1 MKLGKAIAAAVG
13 TAAAVG
19 AAVYAKRRLD
29 ETQTPLKK
37 QRSVTVW
44 KSGGK
49 VQHKEVIRKPVS
61 EREQTDILKSRIDKA
76 TRQYEELAD
85 RNNDTESEPAD
96 NTENEQKIAPVNFT
110 FVQSEE
116 DGNTGV
122 SFDRV
127 FDHFNRLEKPIDE
140 ESKTVDNADNNIVDT
155 ITANQTAAAES
166 VDETKADAATYD
178 EYEAAAISA
187 VMTMQE
193 EQESEAEQMKL
204 EKGIMTPDPIASA
217 VRELADIQPVTDGAN
232 DVSVERMSVDESI
245 FDLSASEP
253 VEEAVK
259 ELEEITEQAEEQP
272 EIVEETAESSST
284 LEEEFAQA
292 TAENVTV
299 SEPVEEAVKAF
310 EEMSEQAEEQPEI
323 AEETAETA
331 ESTSALEE
339 EFAQAMTEN
348 APVSEPVEEAVKAF
362 EEMSEQAEEQSEIAE
377 ETAESASTL
386 EEEFAQAMAENI
398 PVNEPVE
405 ETVKAFEEITE
416 QAEEQPE
423 IAVETAESA
432 STLEEEFAQAMTE
445 NAPVSEPVEEAVKE
459 LEEIAEQ
466 AEEQSEIAEETAES
480 ASTLEEEFAQAMA
493 ENAPVSEPV
502 EEAVKAFEE
511 MSEQAEEQPEIAEET
526 AESASTLEEEFA
538 QAMAENITV
547 SEPVEEAVK
556 AFEEMSEQAEEQPE
570 IAEETAESASTL
582 EEEFAQAMAENA
594 PVSEPVEEAVKE
606 FEEITEQAEKQPEIA
621 VETAESAST
630 LEEEFAQAMAEN
642 APVSEPVEEAVK
654 EFEEI
659 TEQAEEQPEISV
671 ETAESANT
679 LEEEITQAMAENVP
693 VSEPV
698 EEAVKAF
705 EEIAEP
711 VAVEISESQAEDM
724 LFENIDNIDDDLSD
738 DMASVRTAES
748 VDDAVKEF
756 SDLIGEPEAAMSM
769 INADAEYDDDLE
781 QTGDIPAEENSTAEE
796 QPVIQTI
803 PEAQTEKPR
812 TMDFFDLPDEAYA
825 PVQAAEEKHDDNVAE
840 VEDLFGDLLADD
852 EPVEKKTFTDPSE
865 VFSMFDTADA
875 GQDDFDKYNDEK
887 IEEENEKKK
896 TSDTKKYIAQDIAD
910 NIASFAQ
917 LLEPLNAIKEN
928 KIRSKS
934 GILFDWEMRI
944 QSLIGDLPIKTYW
957 RNNFRNYEIWTD
969 EKCMEKAGE
978 LLAMLELV
986 GIVRDKAKE
995 VVVDKDTLDF
1005 YSAQSEHL
1013 NNDFHIGETVVVTRP
1028 CWRINGKPARKG
1040 EIAKKAPFAEF
1051 SRKKVSP
1058 LETMLRENSCS
1069 DGDVNIPVTEDN
1081 FCTYDR
1087 EIPYVKQ
1094 AIADGFCKCAVRR
1107 MEDGGALAFFYEV
1120 IAEGE
1125 NEHYSPCTLRFEVNI
1140 DKNAKVVGRF
1150 RSEKV

>member
-1 MKLGKAIAAAVG
+1 MKLGKAIAAAIG

-37 QRSVTVW
+37 QKSVTAW

-49 VQHKEVIRKPVS
+49 VQYKEVIRKPVS
-61 EREQTDILKSRIDKA
+61 EGEQTNILKSRIDKA
-76 TRQYEELAD
+76 TRQYEQLAD

-96 NTENEQKIAPVNFT
+96 NTENEQEIAPVNFT

-127 FDHFNRLEKPIDE
+127 FDHFNRLEKPFDE

-166 VDETKADAATYD
+166 VAPTEAVDETKTDVATDD

-193 EQESEAEQMKL
+193 EQESKAEQMKL
-204 EKGIMTPDPIASA
+204 EKGIMTPDPIANA
-217 VRELADIQPVTDGAN
+217 VRELADIQPVTDDVSN
-232 DVSVERMSVDESI
+232 VSVERMSVDESI

-253 VEEAVK
+253 VEEAAK
-259 ELEEITEQAEEQP
+259 ELEEITEQTEEQP
-272 EIVEETAESSST
+272 EIVEETAESAST

-292 TAENVTV
+292 MAENV
-299 SEPVEEAVKAF
+299 
-310 EEMSEQAEEQPEI
+310 
-323 AEETAETA
+323 
-331 ESTSALEE
+331 
-339 EFAQAMTEN
+339 
-348 APVSEPVEEAVKAF
+348 PVSEPVEEAVKAF
-362 EEMSEQAEEQSEIAE
+362 EEMSEQTEEQPEIAEETEESASTLEEELAQAMAENIPESEPVEEAVKAFEKMSEQTEEQPETAE

-398 PVNEPVE
+398 PE
-405 ETVKAFEEITE
+405 
-416 QAEEQPE
+416 
-423 IAVETAESA
+423 
-432 STLEEEFAQAMTE
+432 
-445 NAPVSEPVEEAVKE
+445 SEPVEEAVKAF
-459 LEEIAEQ
+459 EEMSEQ
-466 AEEQSEIAEETAES
+466 AEEQPETAEETAES
-480 ASTLEEEFAQAMA
+480 ASTLEEEFAQAKA
-493 ENAPVSEPV
+493 ENIPESEPV
-502 EEAVKAFEE
+502 EEAVKEFEE
-511 MSEQAEEQPEIAEET
+511 MSEQTEEQPEIAEET

-538 QAMAENITV
+538 QAMAENV
-547 SEPVEEAVK
+547 PESEPVEEAVK

-570 IAEETAESASTL
+570 IAGETAESASTL
-582 EEEFAQAMAENA
+582 EEEFA
-594 PVSEPVEEAVKE
+594 
-606 FEEITEQAEKQPEIA
+606 
-621 VETAESAST
+621 
-630 LEEEFAQAMAEN
+630 
-642 APVSEPVEEAVK
+642 
-654 EFEEI
+654 
-659 TEQAEEQPEISV
+659 
-671 ETAESANT
+671 
-679 LEEEITQAMAENVP
+679 QAMAENVP

-705 EEIAEP
+705 EEMSEQTEEQPETAEETEESASTLEEEFAQAMAENIPESEPVEEAVKAFEEIAEP
-711 VAVEISESQAEDM
+711 VAVEIAESQAEDM
-724 LFENIDNIDDDLSD
+724 LFENIDDDLSD

-756 SDLIGEPEAAMSM
+756 SDLIGEPEAARSM
-769 INADAEYDDDLE
+769 INADVEYDDDLE

-796 QPVIQTI
+796 QPVIQTV
-803 PEAQTEKPR
+803 PEAQTEKTR

-825 PVQAAEEKHDDNVAE
+825 PVQTAEEKHDDNVAE

-896 TSDTKKYIAQDIAD
+896 TSDAKKYIAQDIAD

-995 VVVDKDTLDF
+995 VVIDKDTLDF

-1069 DGDVNIPVTEDN
+1069 DGDVNIPVTDDN

-1087 EIPYVKQ
+1087 DIPYVKQ
-1094 AIADGFCKCAVRR
+1094 AISEGFCKCAVRR

>member
-61 EREQTDILKSRIDKA
+61 EGEQTDILKSRIDKA
-76 TRQYEELAD
+76 TRQYEQLAD

-96 NTENEQKIAPVNFT
+96 NTENEQEIAPVKFT

-127 FDHFNRLEKPIDE
+127 FDHFNRLEKPVDE
-140 ESKTVDNADNNIVDT
+140 ENKTVDNADNNIVDT
-155 ITANQTAAAES
+155 ITANQTA
-166 VDETKADAATYD
+166 VATD
-178 EYEAAAISA
+178 GEYEAAAISA
-187 VMTMQE
+187 AMTMQE
-193 EQESEAEQMKL
+193 EQKSEAEQMKL

-259 ELEEITEQAEEQP
+259 AFEEITEQAEEQPEIAEKTAESASTLEEEFAQAMTENVPASEPVEEAVKELEEITEQAEEQP
-272 EIVEETAESSST
+272 EIAEKTAESAST
-284 LEEEFAQA
+284 LEEEFEQA
-292 TAENVTV
+292 MAENVPV

-310 EEMSEQAEEQPEI
+310 EEITEQAEEQPEI
-323 AEETAETA
+323 AEETAESA
-331 ESTSALEE
+331 STLEE
-339 EFAQAMTEN
+339 EFVQAMAEN
-348 APVSEPVEEAVKAF
+348 VPVSEPVEEAVKEL
-362 EEMSEQAEEQSEIAE
+362 EEITEQAEEQPEIAE

-386 EEEFAQAMAENI
+386 EEEFAQAMAEN
-398 PVNEPVE
+398 V
-405 ETVKAFEEITE
+405 
-416 QAEEQPE
+416 
-423 IAVETAESA
+423 
-432 STLEEEFAQAMTE
+432 
-445 NAPVSEPVEEAVKE
+445 PVSEPVEE
-459 LEEIAEQ
+459 
-466 AEEQSEIAEETAES
+466 T
-480 ASTLEEEFAQAMA
+480 
-493 ENAPVSEPV
+493 
-502 EEAVKAFEE
+502 VKAFEE

-526 AESASTLEEEFA
+526 AESASTLEEEFV
-538 QAMAENITV
+538 QAMAENVPV
-547 SEPVEEAVK
+547 SEPVEEAVKELEEITEQAEEQPEIAEETAESASTLEEEFAQAMAENVPVSEPVEETVK

-594 PVSEPVEEAVKE
+594 PVSEPVEEAVK
-606 FEEITEQAEKQPEIA
+606 
-621 VETAESAST
+621 
-630 LEEEFAQAMAEN
+630 
-642 APVSEPVEEAVK
+642 
-654 EFEEI
+654 
-659 TEQAEEQPEISV
+659 
-671 ETAESANT
+671 
-679 LEEEITQAMAENVP
+679 
-693 VSEPV
+693 
-698 EEAVKAF
+698 AF

-711 VAVEISESQAEDM
+711 VAVEIPESQAEDM

-796 QPVIQTI
+796 QPVIQTV

-887 IEEENEKKK
+887 IEEETEKKK

-1051 SRKKVSP
+1051 TRKKVSP

-1087 EIPYVKQ
+1087 EIPYVKR

>member
-1 MKLGKAIAAAVG
+1 MKLGKAIAAAIG

-37 QRSVTVW
+37 QKSVTAW

-49 VQHKEVIRKPVS
+49 VQYKEVIRKPVS
-61 EREQTDILKSRIDKA
+61 EGEQTNILKSRIDKA
-76 TRQYEELAD
+76 TRQYEQLAD

-96 NTENEQKIAPVNFT
+96 NTENEQEIAPVNFT

-127 FDHFNRLEKPIDE
+127 FDHFNRLEKPFDE

-166 VDETKADAATYD
+166 VAPTEAVDETKTDVATDD

-193 EQESEAEQMKL
+193 EQESKAEQMKL
-204 EKGIMTPDPIASA
+204 EKGIMTPDPIANA
-217 VRELADIQPVTDGAN
+217 VRELADIQPVTDDVSN
-232 DVSVERMSVDESI
+232 VSVERMSVDESI

-253 VEEAVK
+253 VEEAAK
-259 ELEEITEQAEEQP
+259 ELEEITEQ
-272 EIVEETAESSST
+272 T
-284 LEEEFAQA
+284 
-292 TAENVTV
+292 
-299 SEPVEEAVKAF
+299 
-310 EEMSEQAEEQPEI
+310 EEQPEI
-323 AEETAETA
+323 AG
-331 ESTSALEE
+331 
-339 EFAQAMTEN
+339 
-348 APVSEPVEEAVKAF
+348 
-362 EEMSEQAEEQSEIAE
+362 

-386 EEEFAQAMAENI
+386 EEEFA
-398 PVNEPVE
+398 
-405 ETVKAFEEITE
+405 
-416 QAEEQPE
+416 
-423 IAVETAESA
+423 
-432 STLEEEFAQAMTE
+432 
-445 NAPVSEPVEEAVKE
+445 
-459 LEEIAEQ
+459 
-466 AEEQSEIAEETAES
+466 
-480 ASTLEEEFAQAMA
+480 
-493 ENAPVSEPV
+493 
-502 EEAVKAFEE
+502 
-511 MSEQAEEQPEIAEET
+511 
-526 AESASTLEEEFA
+526 
-538 QAMAENITV
+538 
-547 SEPVEEAVK
+547 
-556 AFEEMSEQAEEQPE
+556 
-570 IAEETAESASTL
+570 
-582 EEEFAQAMAENA
+582 
-594 PVSEPVEEAVKE
+594 
-606 FEEITEQAEKQPEIA
+606 
-621 VETAESAST
+621 
-630 LEEEFAQAMAEN
+630 
-642 APVSEPVEEAVK
+642 
-654 EFEEI
+654 
-659 TEQAEEQPEISV
+659 
-671 ETAESANT
+671 
-679 LEEEITQAMAENVP
+679 QAMAENVP

-705 EEIAEP
+705 EEMSEQTEEQPEIAEETEESASTLEEEFAQAMAENIPESEPVEEAVKAFEEIAEP
-711 VAVEISESQAEDM
+711 VAVEIAESQAEDM
-724 LFENIDNIDDDLSD
+724 LFENIDDDLSD

-756 SDLIGEPEAAMSM
+756 SDLIGEPEAARSM

-796 QPVIQTI
+796 QPVIQTV
-803 PEAQTEKPR
+803 PEAQTEKTR

-825 PVQAAEEKHDDNVAE
+825 PVQTAEEKHDDNVAE

-896 TSDTKKYIAQDIAD
+896 TSDAKKYIAQDIAD

-995 VVVDKDTLDF
+995 VVIDKDTLDF

-1069 DGDVNIPVTEDN
+1069 DGDVNIPVTDDN

-1094 AIADGFCKCAVRR
+1094 AISEGFCKCAVRR

>member
-1 MKLGKAIAAAVG
+1 MKLVKAIAAAVG

-44 KSGGK
+44 KSGGE
-49 VQHKEVIRKPVS
+49 VQHKEVIKNPVS
-61 EREQTDILKSRIDKA
+61 DTEQTDILKSRIEKA
-76 TRQYEELAD
+76 TRQYESLAD
-85 RNNDTESEPAD
+85 RDNDTENEP
-96 NTENEQKIAPVNFT
+96 EIAPVNFT

-116 DGNTGV
+116 ESNTGV

-127 FDHFNRLEKPIDE
+127 FDHFNRLEKPFE
-140 ESKTVDNADNNIVDT
+140 EENNNADNDNNNSIVDT
-155 ITANQTAAAES
+155 IPANPSNTA
-166 VDETKADAATYD
+166 VDEEAVSQTEAVGETTEDVATD
-178 EYEAAAISA
+178 DGCEAAAIAA

-193 EQESEAEQMKL
+193 EQDSETEPKQMKL
-204 EKGIMTPDPIASA
+204 EKGIMTPEPIASA
-217 VRELADIQPVTDGAN
+217 VRELVDIQSVSDDMN
-232 DVSVERMSVDESI
+232 VESVESIPVDENI
-245 FDLSASEP
+245 FDLS
-253 VEEAVK
+253 
-259 ELEEITEQAEEQP
+259 
-272 EIVEETAESSST
+272 
-284 LEEEFAQA
+284 
-292 TAENVTV
+292 V
-299 SEPVEEAVKAF
+299 SEPVEEAAKEL
-310 EEMSEQAEEQPEI
+310 EEISEQTEAEEQPETV
-323 AEETAETA
+323 EET
-331 ESTSALEE
+331 
-339 EFAQAMTEN
+339 TE
-348 APVSEPVEEAVKAF
+348 A
-362 EEMSEQAEEQSEIAE
+362 
-377 ETAESASTL
+377 ASTL
-386 EEEFAQAMAENI
+386 EEEFAQAMAEN
-398 PVNEPVE
+398 
-405 ETVKAFEEITE
+405 
-416 QAEEQPE
+416 
-423 IAVETAESA
+423 
-432 STLEEEFAQAMTE
+432 
-445 NAPVSEPVEEAVKE
+445 APLSEPVEEALKAF
-459 LEEIAEQ
+459 EEMSEQ
-466 AEEQSEIAEETAES
+466 TEAEEQPEDVAETAES

-493 ENAPVSEPV
+493 ENAPG
-502 EEAVKAFEE
+502 
-511 MSEQAEEQPEIAEET
+511 
-526 AESASTLEEEFA
+526 
-538 QAMAENITV
+538 
-547 SEPVEEAVK
+547 
-556 AFEEMSEQAEEQPE
+556 
-570 IAEETAESASTL
+570 
-582 EEEFAQAMAENA
+582 
-594 PVSEPVEEAVKE
+594 
-606 FEEITEQAEKQPEIA
+606 
-621 VETAESAST
+621 
-630 LEEEFAQAMAEN
+630 
-642 APVSEPVEEAVK
+642 
-654 EFEEI
+654 
-659 TEQAEEQPEISV
+659 
-671 ETAESANT
+671 
-679 LEEEITQAMAENVP
+679 
-693 VSEPV
+693 SEPV

-711 VAVEISESQAEDM
+711 EATEIAESQTEDM
-724 LFENIDNIDDDLSD
+724 SFENIDDLSD

-748 VDDAVKEF
+748 VEDAVKEF
-756 SDLIGEPEAAMSM
+756 SDLIGEPEAAQSM
-769 INADAEYDDDLE
+769 LNDDSEYDDDLE
-781 QTGDIPAEENSTAEE
+781 QTGDILSEESGIAKE
-796 QPVIQTI
+796 QPVIQTV
-803 PEAQTEKPR
+803 PEEQAEKPR
-812 TMDFFDLPDEAYA
+812 TVDFFDLPDEAYA
-825 PVQAAEEKHDDNVAE
+825 PVQVAEEKHDDNVAE
-840 VEDLFGDLLADD
+840 VEDLFGDLLVDD

-887 IEEENEKKK
+887 IEEETEKKK

-978 LLAMLELV
+978 LLSMLELV

-995 VVVDKDTLDF
+995 VVIDKDTLDF

>member
-1 MKLGKAIAAAVG
+1 MKLGKAIAAAIG

-37 QRSVTVW
+37 QKSVTAW

-49 VQHKEVIRKPVS
+49 VQYKEVIRKPVS
-61 EREQTDILKSRIDKA
+61 EGEQTNILKSRIDKA
-76 TRQYEELAD
+76 TRQYEQLAD

-96 NTENEQKIAPVNFT
+96 TTENEQEIAPVNFT

-127 FDHFNRLEKPIDE
+127 FDHFNRLEKPFDE

-166 VDETKADAATYD
+166 VAPTEAVDETKTDVATDD

-193 EQESEAEQMKL
+193 EQESKAEQMKL
-204 EKGIMTPDPIASA
+204 EKGIMTPDPIANA
-217 VRELADIQPVTDGAN
+217 VRELADIQPVTDDVSN
-232 DVSVERMSVDESI
+232 VSVERMSVDESI

-253 VEEAVK
+253 VEEA
-259 ELEEITEQAEEQP
+259 A
-272 EIVEETAESSST
+272 
-284 LEEEFAQA
+284 
-292 TAENVTV
+292 
-299 SEPVEEAVKAF
+299 
-310 EEMSEQAEEQPEI
+310 
-323 AEETAETA
+323 
-331 ESTSALEE
+331 
-339 EFAQAMTEN
+339 
-348 APVSEPVEEAVKAF
+348 
-362 EEMSEQAEEQSEIAE
+362 
-377 ETAESASTL
+377 
-386 EEEFAQAMAENI
+386 
-398 PVNEPVE
+398 
-405 ETVKAFEEITE
+405 
-416 QAEEQPE
+416 
-423 IAVETAESA
+423 
-432 STLEEEFAQAMTE
+432 
-445 NAPVSEPVEEAVKE
+445 KE

-466 AEEQSEIAEETAES
+466 T
-480 ASTLEEEFAQAMA
+480 
-493 ENAPVSEPV
+493 
-502 EEAVKAFEE
+502 
-511 MSEQAEEQPEIAEET
+511 EEQPEIAEET

-538 QAMAENITV
+538 QAMAENIPE

-556 AFEEMSEQAEEQPE
+556 AFEEMSEQEEEQPE
-570 IAEETAESASTL
+570 IAEETAESASTH
-582 EEEFAQAMAENA
+582 EEEFA
-594 PVSEPVEEAVKE
+594 
-606 FEEITEQAEKQPEIA
+606 
-621 VETAESAST
+621 
-630 LEEEFAQAMAEN
+630 
-642 APVSEPVEEAVK
+642 
-654 EFEEI
+654 
-659 TEQAEEQPEISV
+659 
-671 ETAESANT
+671 
-679 LEEEITQAMAENVP
+679 QAMAENVP

-711 VAVEISESQAEDM
+711 VAVEIAESQAEDM
-724 LFENIDNIDDDLSD
+724 LFENIDDDLSD

-756 SDLIGEPEAAMSM
+756 SDLIGEPEAARSM

-796 QPVIQTI
+796 QPVIQTV
-803 PEAQTEKPR
+803 PEAQTEKTR

-825 PVQAAEEKHDDNVAE
+825 PVQTAEEKHDDNVAE

-896 TSDTKKYIAQDIAD
+896 TSDAKKYIAQDIAD

-995 VVVDKDTLDF
+995 VVIDKDTLDF

>member
-1 MKLGKAIAAAVG
+1 MKLGKAIAAAIG

-37 QRSVTVW
+37 QKSVTAW

-49 VQHKEVIRKPVS
+49 VQYKEVIRKPVS
-61 EREQTDILKSRIDKA
+61 EGEQTNILKSRIDKA
-76 TRQYEELAD
+76 TRQYEQLAD

-96 NTENEQKIAPVNFT
+96 NTENEQEIAPVNFT

-127 FDHFNRLEKPIDE
+127 FDHFNRLEKPFDE

-155 ITANQTAAAES
+155 ITANQTTAAES
-166 VDETKADAATYD
+166 VAPTEAVDETKTDVATDD

-193 EQESEAEQMKL
+193 EQESKAEQMKL
-204 EKGIMTPDPIASA
+204 EKGIMTPDPIANA
-217 VRELADIQPVTDGAN
+217 VRELADIQPVTDDVSN
-232 DVSVERMSVDESI
+232 VSVERMSVDESI
-245 FDLSASEP
+245 FDLSASEH
-253 VEEAVK
+253 
-259 ELEEITEQAEEQP
+259 
-272 EIVEETAESSST
+272 
-284 LEEEFAQA
+284 
-292 TAENVTV
+292 
-299 SEPVEEAVKAF
+299 VEEAVKAF
-310 EEMSEQAEEQPEI
+310 EEMSEQTEEQPEI
-323 AEETAETA
+323 AEETE
-331 ESTSALEE
+331 
-339 EFAQAMTEN
+339 
-348 APVSEPVEEAVKAF
+348 
-362 EEMSEQAEEQSEIAE
+362 
-377 ETAESASTL
+377 ESASTL

-398 PVNEPVE
+398 
-405 ETVKAFEEITE
+405 
-416 QAEEQPE
+416 
-423 IAVETAESA
+423 
-432 STLEEEFAQAMTE
+432 
-445 NAPVSEPVEEAVKE
+445 SE
-459 LEEIAEQ
+459 
-466 AEEQSEIAEETAES
+466 
-480 ASTLEEEFAQAMA
+480 
-493 ENAPVSEPV
+493 
-502 EEAVKAFEE
+502 
-511 MSEQAEEQPEIAEET
+511 
-526 AESASTLEEEFA
+526 
-538 QAMAENITV
+538 
-547 SEPVEEAVK
+547 
-556 AFEEMSEQAEEQPE
+556 
-570 IAEETAESASTL
+570 
-582 EEEFAQAMAENA
+582 
-594 PVSEPVEEAVKE
+594 
-606 FEEITEQAEKQPEIA
+606 
-621 VETAESAST
+621 
-630 LEEEFAQAMAEN
+630 
-642 APVSEPVEEAVK
+642 
-654 EFEEI
+654 
-659 TEQAEEQPEISV
+659 
-671 ETAESANT
+671 
-679 LEEEITQAMAENVP
+679 
-693 VSEPV
+693 SEPV

-711 VAVEISESQAEDM
+711 VAVEIAESQAEDM

-756 SDLIGEPEAAMSM
+756 SDLIGEPEAARSM

-796 QPVIQTI
+796 QPVIQTV
-803 PEAQTEKPR
+803 PEAQTEKTR

-825 PVQAAEEKHDDNVAE
+825 PVQTAEEKHDDNVAE

-852 EPVEKKTFTDPSE
+852 EPVEKKAFTDPSE

-896 TSDTKKYIAQDIAD
+896 TSDAKKCIAQDIAD

-995 VVVDKDTLDF
+995 VVIDKDTLDF

-1069 DGDVNIPVTEDN
+1069 DGDVNIPVTDDN

-1087 EIPYVKQ
+1087 DIPYVKQ
-1094 AIADGFCKCAVRR
+1094 AISEGFCKCAVRR

>member
-1 MKLGKAIAAAVG
+1 MKLGKAIAAAIG

-37 QRSVTVW
+37 QKSVTAW

-49 VQHKEVIRKPVS
+49 VQYKEVIRKPVS
-61 EREQTDILKSRIDKA
+61 EGEQTNILKSRIDKA
-76 TRQYEELAD
+76 TRQYEQLAD

-96 NTENEQKIAPVNFT
+96 NTENEQEIAPVNFT

-127 FDHFNRLEKPIDE
+127 FDHFNRLEKPFDE

-166 VDETKADAATYD
+166 VAPTEAVDETKTDVATDD

-193 EQESEAEQMKL
+193 EQESKAEQMKL
-204 EKGIMTPDPIASA
+204 EKGIMTPDPIANA
-217 VRELADIQPVTDGAN
+217 VRELADIQPVTDDVSN
-232 DVSVERMSVDESI
+232 VSVERMSVDESI

-253 VEEAVK
+253 VEEAAK
-259 ELEEITEQAEEQP
+259 ELEEITEQTEEQP
-272 EIVEETAESSST
+272 EIV
-284 LEEEFAQA
+284 
-292 TAENVTV
+292 
-299 SEPVEEAVKAF
+299 
-310 EEMSEQAEEQPEI
+310 
-323 AEETAETA
+323 
-331 ESTSALEE
+331 
-339 EFAQAMTEN
+339 
-348 APVSEPVEEAVKAF
+348 
-362 EEMSEQAEEQSEIAE
+362 E

-386 EEEFAQAMAENI
+386 EEEFAQAMAEN
-398 PVNEPVE
+398 V
-405 ETVKAFEEITE
+405 
-416 QAEEQPE
+416 
-423 IAVETAESA
+423 
-432 STLEEEFAQAMTE
+432 
-445 NAPVSEPVEEAVKE
+445 
-459 LEEIAEQ
+459 
-466 AEEQSEIAEETAES
+466 
-480 ASTLEEEFAQAMA
+480 
-493 ENAPVSEPV
+493 PVSEPV

-511 MSEQAEEQPEIAEET
+511 MSEQTEEQPEIAEET

-538 QAMAENITV
+538 QAMAENIPESEPVEEAVKAFEKMSEQTEEQPETAEETAESASTLEEEFAQAMAENIPESEPV
-547 SEPVEEAVK
+547 EEAVKAFEKMSEQTEEQPETAEETAESASTLEEEFAQAMAENIPESEPVEEAVK
-556 AFEEMSEQAEEQPE
+556 AFEEMSEQAEEQPETAEETAESASTLEEEFAQAKAENIPESEPVEEAVKEFEEMSEQTEEQPEIAEETAESASTLEEEFAQAKAENVPESEPVEEAVKAFEEMSEQTEEQPE

-582 EEEFAQAMAENA
+582 EEEFAQAMAENV
-594 PVSEPVEEAVKE
+594 PVSEPVEEAVKA
-606 FEEITEQAEKQPEIA
+606 FEEMSEQTEEQPEIA
-621 VETAESAST
+621 EETAESAST
-630 LEEEFAQAMAEN
+630 LEEEFAQAKAEN
-642 APVSEPVEEAVK
+642 
-654 EFEEI
+654 I
-659 TEQAEEQPEISV
+659 PE
-671 ETAESANT
+671 
-679 LEEEITQAMAENVP
+679 
-693 VSEPV
+693 SEPV

-711 VAVEISESQAEDM
+711 VAVEIAESQAEDM
-724 LFENIDNIDDDLSD
+724 LFENIDDDLSD

-756 SDLIGEPEAAMSM
+756 SDLIGEPEAARSM

-796 QPVIQTI
+796 QPVIQTV
-803 PEAQTEKPR
+803 PEAQTEKTR

-825 PVQAAEEKHDDNVAE
+825 PVQTAEEKHDDNVAE

-896 TSDTKKYIAQDIAD
+896 TSDAKKYIAQDIAD

-995 VVVDKDTLDF
+995 VVIDKDTLDF

-1069 DGDVNIPVTEDN
+1069 DGDVNIPVTDDN

-1087 EIPYVKQ
+1087 DIPYVKQ
-1094 AIADGFCKCAVRR
+1094 AISEGFCKCAVRR

>member
-37 QRSVTVW
+37 QKSVTAW

-49 VQHKEVIRKPVS
+49 VQYKEVIRKPVS
-61 EREQTDILKSRIDKA
+61 EGEQTNILKSRIDKA
-76 TRQYEELAD
+76 TRQYEQLAD

-96 NTENEQKIAPVNFT
+96 NTENEQEIAPVNFT

-127 FDHFNRLEKPIDE
+127 FDHFNRLEKPFDE

-155 ITANQTAAAES
+155 ITANQIAVAES
-166 VDETKADAATYD
+166 VAPTEAVDETKTDVATDD

-193 EQESEAEQMKL
+193 EQESKAEQMKL
-204 EKGIMTPDPIASA
+204 EKGIMTPDPIANA
-217 VRELADIQPVTDGAN
+217 VRELADIQPVTDDVSN
-232 DVSVERMSVDESI
+232 VSVERMLVDESI

-253 VEEAVK
+253 VEEAAK
-259 ELEEITEQAEEQP
+259 EFEEIAEQ
-272 EIVEETAESSST
+272 T
-284 LEEEFAQA
+284 
-292 TAENVTV
+292 
-299 SEPVEEAVKAF
+299 
-310 EEMSEQAEEQPEI
+310 EEQPEI
-323 AEETAETA
+323 AEETAESA
-331 ESTSALEE
+331 SALEE
-339 EFAQAMTEN
+339 EFAQAKAEN
-348 APVSEPVEEAVKAF
+348 VPVSEPVEEAAKEL
-362 EEMSEQAEEQSEIAE
+362 EEITEQTEEQPEIAG

-398 PVNEPVE
+398 PE
-405 ETVKAFEEITE
+405 
-416 QAEEQPE
+416 
-423 IAVETAESA
+423 
-432 STLEEEFAQAMTE
+432 
-445 NAPVSEPVEEAVKE
+445 
-459 LEEIAEQ
+459 
-466 AEEQSEIAEETAES
+466 
-480 ASTLEEEFAQAMA
+480 
-493 ENAPVSEPV
+493 
-502 EEAVKAFEE
+502 
-511 MSEQAEEQPEIAEET
+511 
-526 AESASTLEEEFA
+526 
-538 QAMAENITV
+538 
-547 SEPVEEAVK
+547 
-556 AFEEMSEQAEEQPE
+556 
-570 IAEETAESASTL
+570 
-582 EEEFAQAMAENA
+582 
-594 PVSEPVEEAVKE
+594 
-606 FEEITEQAEKQPEIA
+606 
-621 VETAESAST
+621 
-630 LEEEFAQAMAEN
+630 
-642 APVSEPVEEAVK
+642 
-654 EFEEI
+654 
-659 TEQAEEQPEISV
+659 
-671 ETAESANT
+671 
-679 LEEEITQAMAENVP
+679 
-693 VSEPV
+693 SEPV

-711 VAVEISESQAEDM
+711 VAVEIAESQAEDM
-724 LFENIDNIDDDLSD
+724 LFENIDDDLSD

-756 SDLIGEPEAAMSM
+756 SDLIGEPEAARSM

-796 QPVIQTI
+796 QPVIQTV
-803 PEAQTEKPR
+803 PEAQTEKTR

-825 PVQAAEEKHDDNVAE
+825 PVQTAEEKHDDNVAE

-896 TSDTKKYIAQDIAD
+896 TSDAKKYIAQDIAD

-995 VVVDKDTLDF
+995 VVIDKDTLDF

-1069 DGDVNIPVTEDN
+1069 DGDVNIPVTDDN

-1087 EIPYVKQ
+1087 DIPYVKQ
-1094 AIADGFCKCAVRR
+1094 AISEGFCKCAVRR

>member
-1 MKLGKAIAAAVG
+1 MKLGKAIAAAIG

-37 QRSVTVW
+37 QRSVTAW

-49 VQHKEVIRKPVS
+49 VQYKEVIRKPVS
-61 EREQTDILKSRIDKA
+61 EGEQTNILKSRIDKA
-76 TRQYEELAD
+76 TRQYEQLAD

-96 NTENEQKIAPVNFT
+96 TTENEQEIAPVNFT

-127 FDHFNRLEKPIDE
+127 FDHFNRLEKPFDE

-166 VDETKADAATYD
+166 VAPTEAVDETKTDVATDD

-193 EQESEAEQMKL
+193 EQESKAEQMKL
-204 EKGIMTPDPIASA
+204 EKGIMTPDPIANA
-217 VRELADIQPVTDGAN
+217 VRELADIQPVTDDVSN
-232 DVSVERMSVDESI
+232 VSVERMSVDESI

-253 VEEAVK
+253 VEEAAK
-259 ELEEITEQAEEQP
+259 ELEEITEQ
-272 EIVEETAESSST
+272 T
-284 LEEEFAQA
+284 
-292 TAENVTV
+292 
-299 SEPVEEAVKAF
+299 
-310 EEMSEQAEEQPEI
+310 
-323 AEETAETA
+323 
-331 ESTSALEE
+331 
-339 EFAQAMTEN
+339 
-348 APVSEPVEEAVKAF
+348 
-362 EEMSEQAEEQSEIAE
+362 
-377 ETAESASTL
+377 
-386 EEEFAQAMAENI
+386 
-398 PVNEPVE
+398 
-405 ETVKAFEEITE
+405 
-416 QAEEQPE
+416 
-423 IAVETAESA
+423 
-432 STLEEEFAQAMTE
+432 
-445 NAPVSEPVEEAVKE
+445 
-459 LEEIAEQ
+459 
-466 AEEQSEIAEETAES
+466 
-480 ASTLEEEFAQAMA
+480 
-493 ENAPVSEPV
+493 
-502 EEAVKAFEE
+502 
-511 MSEQAEEQPEIAEET
+511 EEQPEIAEET

-538 QAMAENITV
+538 QAMAENV
-547 SEPVEEAVK
+547 PESEPVEEAVK
-556 AFEEMSEQAEEQPE
+556 AFEEMSEQGEEQPE
-570 IAEETAESASTL
+570 IAEETAESASTH
-582 EEEFAQAMAENA
+582 EEEFA
-594 PVSEPVEEAVKE
+594 
-606 FEEITEQAEKQPEIA
+606 
-621 VETAESAST
+621 
-630 LEEEFAQAMAEN
+630 
-642 APVSEPVEEAVK
+642 
-654 EFEEI
+654 
-659 TEQAEEQPEISV
+659 
-671 ETAESANT
+671 
-679 LEEEITQAMAENVP
+679 QAMAENVP

-711 VAVEISESQAEDM
+711 VAVEIAESQAEDM
-724 LFENIDNIDDDLSD
+724 LFENIDDDLSD
-738 DMASVRTAES
+738 DMASVCTAES

-756 SDLIGEPEAAMSM
+756 SDLIGEPEAARSM
-769 INADAEYDDDLE
+769 INTGTEYDDDLE

-796 QPVIQTI
+796 QPVIQTV
-803 PEAQTEKPR
+803 PEAQTEKTR

-825 PVQAAEEKHDDNVAE
+825 PVQTAEEKHDDNVAE

-896 TSDTKKYIAQDIAD
+896 TSDAKKYIAQDIAD

-995 VVVDKDTLDF
+995 VVIDKDTLDF

>member
-1 MKLGKAIAAAVG
+1 MKLGKAIAAAIG

-19 AAVYAKRRLD
+19 AAVYAKKRLD

-37 QRSVTVW
+37 QKSVTAW

-49 VQHKEVIRKPVS
+49 VQYKEVIRKPVS
-61 EREQTDILKSRIDKA
+61 EGEQTNILKSRIDKA
-76 TRQYEELAD
+76 TRQYEQLAD

-96 NTENEQKIAPVNFT
+96 NTENEQEIAPVNFT

-127 FDHFNRLEKPIDE
+127 FDHFNRLEKPFDE

-166 VDETKADAATYD
+166 VAPTEAVDETKTDVATDD

-193 EQESEAEQMKL
+193 EQESKAEQMKL
-204 EKGIMTPDPIASA
+204 EKGIMTPDPIANA
-217 VRELADIQPVTDGAN
+217 VRELADIQPVTDDVSN
-232 DVSVERMSVDESI
+232 VSVERMSVDESI

-253 VEEAVK
+253 VEEAAK
-259 ELEEITEQAEEQP
+259 ELEEITEQ
-272 EIVEETAESSST
+272 T
-284 LEEEFAQA
+284 
-292 TAENVTV
+292 
-299 SEPVEEAVKAF
+299 
-310 EEMSEQAEEQPEI
+310 
-323 AEETAETA
+323 
-331 ESTSALEE
+331 
-339 EFAQAMTEN
+339 
-348 APVSEPVEEAVKAF
+348 
-362 EEMSEQAEEQSEIAE
+362 
-377 ETAESASTL
+377 
-386 EEEFAQAMAENI
+386 
-398 PVNEPVE
+398 
-405 ETVKAFEEITE
+405 
-416 QAEEQPE
+416 
-423 IAVETAESA
+423 
-432 STLEEEFAQAMTE
+432 
-445 NAPVSEPVEEAVKE
+445 
-459 LEEIAEQ
+459 
-466 AEEQSEIAEETAES
+466 
-480 ASTLEEEFAQAMA
+480 
-493 ENAPVSEPV
+493 
-502 EEAVKAFEE
+502 
-511 MSEQAEEQPEIAEET
+511 EEQPEIAEET

-538 QAMAENITV
+538 
-547 SEPVEEAVK
+547 
-556 AFEEMSEQAEEQPE
+556 
-570 IAEETAESASTL
+570 
-582 EEEFAQAMAENA
+582 
-594 PVSEPVEEAVKE
+594 
-606 FEEITEQAEKQPEIA
+606 
-621 VETAESAST
+621 
-630 LEEEFAQAMAEN
+630 
-642 APVSEPVEEAVK
+642 
-654 EFEEI
+654 
-659 TEQAEEQPEISV
+659 
-671 ETAESANT
+671 
-679 LEEEITQAMAENVP
+679 QAMAENVP

-711 VAVEISESQAEDM
+711 VAVEIAESQAEDM
-724 LFENIDNIDDDLSD
+724 LFENIDDDLSD

-756 SDLIGEPEAAMSM
+756 SDLIGEPEAARSM

-796 QPVIQTI
+796 QPVIQTV
-803 PEAQTEKPR
+803 PEAQTEKTR

-825 PVQAAEEKHDDNVAE
+825 PVQTAEEKHDDNVAE

-887 IEEENEKKK
+887 IEEESEKKK
-896 TSDTKKYIAQDIAD
+896 TSDAKKYIAQDIAD

-995 VVVDKDTLDF
+995 VVIDKDTLDF

-1069 DGDVNIPVTEDN
+1069 DGDVNIPVTDDN

-1087 EIPYVKQ
+1087 DIPYVKQ
-1094 AIADGFCKCAVRR
+1094 AISEGFCKCAVRR

>member
-1 MKLGKAIAAAVG
+1 MKLGKAIAAAIG

-37 QRSVTVW
+37 QKSVTAW

-49 VQHKEVIRKPVS
+49 VQYKEVIRKPVS
-61 EREQTDILKSRIDKA
+61 EGEQTNILKSRIDKA
-76 TRQYEELAD
+76 TRQYEQLAD

-96 NTENEQKIAPVNFT
+96 TTENEQEIAPVNFT

-127 FDHFNRLEKPIDE
+127 FDHFNRLEKPFDE

-166 VDETKADAATYD
+166 VAPTEAVDETKTDVATDD

-193 EQESEAEQMKL
+193 EQESKAEQMKL
-204 EKGIMTPDPIASA
+204 EKGIMTPDPIANA
-217 VRELADIQPVTDGAN
+217 VRELADIQPVTDDVSN
-232 DVSVERMSVDESI
+232 VSVERMSVDESI

-253 VEEAVK
+253 VEEAAK
-259 ELEEITEQAEEQP
+259 ELEEIAEQTEEQP
-272 EIVEETAESSST
+272 EIAEETAESAST
-284 LEEEFAQA
+284 LEEKFAQA
-292 TAENVTV
+292 MAENIPE

-310 EEMSEQAEEQPEI
+310 EEMSEQE
-323 AEETAETA
+323 
-331 ESTSALEE
+331 
-339 EFAQAMTEN
+339 
-348 APVSEPVEEAVKAF
+348 
-362 EEMSEQAEEQSEIAE
+362 
-377 ETAESASTL
+377 
-386 EEEFAQAMAENI
+386 
-398 PVNEPVE
+398 
-405 ETVKAFEEITE
+405 
-416 QAEEQPE
+416 
-423 IAVETAESA
+423 
-432 STLEEEFAQAMTE
+432 
-445 NAPVSEPVEEAVKE
+445 
-459 LEEIAEQ
+459 
-466 AEEQSEIAEETAES
+466 
-480 ASTLEEEFAQAMA
+480 
-493 ENAPVSEPV
+493 
-502 EEAVKAFEE
+502 
-511 MSEQAEEQPEIAEET
+511 EEQPEIAEET

-538 QAMAENITV
+538 QAMAENIPE

-556 AFEEMSEQAEEQPE
+556 AFEEMSEQGEEQPE
-570 IAEETAESASTL
+570 IAEETAESASTH
-582 EEEFAQAMAENA
+582 EEEFA
-594 PVSEPVEEAVKE
+594 
-606 FEEITEQAEKQPEIA
+606 
-621 VETAESAST
+621 
-630 LEEEFAQAMAEN
+630 
-642 APVSEPVEEAVK
+642 
-654 EFEEI
+654 
-659 TEQAEEQPEISV
+659 
-671 ETAESANT
+671 
-679 LEEEITQAMAENVP
+679 QAMAENVP

-711 VAVEISESQAEDM
+711 VAVEIAESQAEDM
-724 LFENIDNIDDDLSD
+724 LFENIDDDLSD

-756 SDLIGEPEAAMSM
+756 SDLIGEPEAARSM

-796 QPVIQTI
+796 QPVIQTV
-803 PEAQTEKPR
+803 PEAQTEKTR

-825 PVQAAEEKHDDNVAE
+825 PVQTAEEKHDDNVAE

-896 TSDTKKYIAQDIAD
+896 TSDAKKYIAQDIAD

-995 VVVDKDTLDF
+995 VVIDKDTLDF

>member
-1 MKLGKAIAAAVG
+1 MKLGKAIAAAIG

-37 QRSVTVW
+37 QKSVTAW

-49 VQHKEVIRKPVS
+49 VQYKEVIRKPVS
-61 EREQTDILKSRIDKA
+61 EGEQTNILKSRIDKA
-76 TRQYEELAD
+76 TRQYEQLAD

-96 NTENEQKIAPVNFT
+96 NTENEQEIAPVNFT

-127 FDHFNRLEKPIDE
+127 FDHFNRLEKPFDE

-155 ITANQTAAAES
+155 ITANQTAVAES
-166 VDETKADAATYD
+166 VAPTEAVDETKTDVATDD

-193 EQESEAEQMKL
+193 EQESKAEQMKL
-204 EKGIMTPDPIASA
+204 EKGIMTPDPIANA
-217 VRELADIQPVTDGAN
+217 VRELADIQPVTDDVSN
-232 DVSVERMSVDESI
+232 VSVERMSVDESI

-259 ELEEITEQAEEQP
+259 ELEEITEQ
-272 EIVEETAESSST
+272 T
-284 LEEEFAQA
+284 
-292 TAENVTV
+292 
-299 SEPVEEAVKAF
+299 
-310 EEMSEQAEEQPEI
+310 EEQPEI
-323 AEETAETA
+323 AEETE
-331 ESTSALEE
+331 
-339 EFAQAMTEN
+339 
-348 APVSEPVEEAVKAF
+348 
-362 EEMSEQAEEQSEIAE
+362 
-377 ETAESASTL
+377 ESASTL
-386 EEEFAQAMAENI
+386 EEELAQAMAENI
-398 PVNEPVE
+398 PE
-405 ETVKAFEEITE
+405 
-416 QAEEQPE
+416 
-423 IAVETAESA
+423 
-432 STLEEEFAQAMTE
+432 
-445 NAPVSEPVEEAVKE
+445 
-459 LEEIAEQ
+459 
-466 AEEQSEIAEETAES
+466 
-480 ASTLEEEFAQAMA
+480 
-493 ENAPVSEPV
+493 
-502 EEAVKAFEE
+502 
-511 MSEQAEEQPEIAEET
+511 
-526 AESASTLEEEFA
+526 
-538 QAMAENITV
+538 
-547 SEPVEEAVK
+547 
-556 AFEEMSEQAEEQPE
+556 
-570 IAEETAESASTL
+570 
-582 EEEFAQAMAENA
+582 
-594 PVSEPVEEAVKE
+594 
-606 FEEITEQAEKQPEIA
+606 
-621 VETAESAST
+621 
-630 LEEEFAQAMAEN
+630 
-642 APVSEPVEEAVK
+642 
-654 EFEEI
+654 
-659 TEQAEEQPEISV
+659 
-671 ETAESANT
+671 
-679 LEEEITQAMAENVP
+679 
-693 VSEPV
+693 SEPV

-711 VAVEISESQAEDM
+711 VAVEIAESQAEDM
-724 LFENIDNIDDDLSD
+724 LFENIDDDLSD

-756 SDLIGEPEAAMSM
+756 SDLIGEPEAARSM

-796 QPVIQTI
+796 QPVIQTV
-803 PEAQTEKPR
+803 PEAQTEKTR

-825 PVQAAEEKHDDNVAE
+825 PVQTAEEKHDDNVAE

-896 TSDTKKYIAQDIAD
+896 TSDAKKYIAQDIAD

-995 VVVDKDTLDF
+995 VVIDKDTLDF

-1069 DGDVNIPVTEDN
+1069 DGDVNIPVTDDN

-1087 EIPYVKQ
+1087 DIPYVKQ
-1094 AIADGFCKCAVRR
+1094 AISEGFCKCAVRR

>member
-1 MKLGKAIAAAVG
+1 MKLGKAIAAAIG

-37 QRSVTVW
+37 QKSVTAW

-49 VQHKEVIRKPVS
+49 VQYKEVIRKPVS
-61 EREQTDILKSRIDKA
+61 EGEQTNILKSRIDKA
-76 TRQYEELAD
+76 TRQYEQLAD

-96 NTENEQKIAPVNFT
+96 NTENEQEIAPVNFT

-127 FDHFNRLEKPIDE
+127 FDHFNRLEKPFDE

-166 VDETKADAATYD
+166 VAPTEAVDETKTDVATDD

-193 EQESEAEQMKL
+193 EQESKAEQMKL
-204 EKGIMTPDPIASA
+204 EKGIMTPDPIANA
-217 VRELADIQPVTDGAN
+217 VRELADIQPVTDDVSN
-232 DVSVERMSVDESI
+232 VSVERMSVDESI

-253 VEEAVK
+253 VEEAAK
-259 ELEEITEQAEEQP
+259 ELEEITEQTEEQP
-272 EIVEETAESSST
+272 EIAEETEESAST

-292 TAENVTV
+292 MAENV
-299 SEPVEEAVKAF
+299 
-310 EEMSEQAEEQPEI
+310 
-323 AEETAETA
+323 
-331 ESTSALEE
+331 
-339 EFAQAMTEN
+339 
-348 APVSEPVEEAVKAF
+348 PVSEPVEEAVKAF
-362 EEMSEQAEEQSEIAE
+362 EEMSEQTEEQPEIAEETEESASTLEEEFAQAMAENVPVSEPVEEAVKAFEEMSEQTEEQPEIAEETEESASTLEEEFAQAMAENIPESEPVEEAVKAFEKMSEQTEEQPETAE

-386 EEEFAQAMAENI
+386 EEEFAQAMAENV
-398 PVNEPVE
+398 PVSEPVE
-405 ETVKAFEEITE
+405 EAVKAFEEMSE
-416 QAEEQPE
+416 QTEEQPE
-423 IAVETAESA
+423 IAEETEESA
-432 STLEEEFAQAMTE
+432 STLEEEFAQAMAE
-445 NAPVSEPVEEAVKE
+445 NIPESEPVEEAVKAFE
-459 LEEIAEQ
+459 KMSEQ
-466 AEEQSEIAEETAES
+466 TEEQPETAEETAES

-493 ENAPVSEPV
+493 ENVPVSEPV

-511 MSEQAEEQPEIAEET
+511 MSEQTEEQPEIAEET
-526 AESASTLEEEFA
+526 EESASTLEEEFA
-538 QAMAENITV
+538 
-547 SEPVEEAVK
+547 
-556 AFEEMSEQAEEQPE
+556 
-570 IAEETAESASTL
+570 
-582 EEEFAQAMAENA
+582 
-594 PVSEPVEEAVKE
+594 
-606 FEEITEQAEKQPEIA
+606 
-621 VETAESAST
+621 
-630 LEEEFAQAMAEN
+630 
-642 APVSEPVEEAVK
+642 
-654 EFEEI
+654 
-659 TEQAEEQPEISV
+659 
-671 ETAESANT
+671 
-679 LEEEITQAMAENVP
+679 QAMAENVP

-711 VAVEISESQAEDM
+711 VAVEIAESQAEDM
-724 LFENIDNIDDDLSD
+724 LFENIDDDLSD
-738 DMASVRTAES
+738 DIASVRTAES

-756 SDLIGEPEAAMSM
+756 SDLIGEPEAARSM

-796 QPVIQTI
+796 QPVIQTV
-803 PEAQTEKPR
+803 PEAQTEKTR

-825 PVQAAEEKHDDNVAE
+825 PVQTAEEKHDDNVAE

-887 IEEENEKKK
+887 IEEESEKKK
-896 TSDTKKYIAQDIAD
+896 TSDAKKYIAQDIAD

-995 VVVDKDTLDF
+995 VVIDKDTLDF

-1069 DGDVNIPVTEDN
+1069 DGDVNIPVTDDN

-1087 EIPYVKQ
+1087 DIPYVKQ
-1094 AIADGFCKCAVRR
+1094 AISEGFCKCAVRR

>member
-1 MKLGKAIAAAVG
+1 MKLGKAIAAAIG

-37 QRSVTVW
+37 QKSVTAW

-49 VQHKEVIRKPVS
+49 VQYKEVIRKPVS
-61 EREQTDILKSRIDKA
+61 EGEQTNILKSRIDKA
-76 TRQYEELAD
+76 TRQYEQLAD

-96 NTENEQKIAPVNFT
+96 NTENEQEIAPVNFT

-127 FDHFNRLEKPIDE
+127 FDHFNRLEKPFDE

-166 VDETKADAATYD
+166 VAPTEAVDETKTDVATDD

-193 EQESEAEQMKL
+193 EQESKAEQMKL
-204 EKGIMTPDPIASA
+204 EKGIMTPDPIANA
-217 VRELADIQPVTDGAN
+217 VRELADIQPVTDDVSN
-232 DVSVERMSVDESI
+232 VSVERMSVDESI

-253 VEEAVK
+253 VEEAAK
-259 ELEEITEQAEEQP
+259 ELEEITEQ
-272 EIVEETAESSST
+272 T
-284 LEEEFAQA
+284 
-292 TAENVTV
+292 
-299 SEPVEEAVKAF
+299 
-310 EEMSEQAEEQPEI
+310 
-323 AEETAETA
+323 
-331 ESTSALEE
+331 
-339 EFAQAMTEN
+339 
-348 APVSEPVEEAVKAF
+348 
-362 EEMSEQAEEQSEIAE
+362 
-377 ETAESASTL
+377 
-386 EEEFAQAMAENI
+386 
-398 PVNEPVE
+398 
-405 ETVKAFEEITE
+405 
-416 QAEEQPE
+416 
-423 IAVETAESA
+423 
-432 STLEEEFAQAMTE
+432 
-445 NAPVSEPVEEAVKE
+445 
-459 LEEIAEQ
+459 
-466 AEEQSEIAEETAES
+466 
-480 ASTLEEEFAQAMA
+480 
-493 ENAPVSEPV
+493 
-502 EEAVKAFEE
+502 
-511 MSEQAEEQPEIAEET
+511 EEQPEIAEET

-538 QAMAENITV
+538 QAMAENVPV

-556 AFEEMSEQAEEQPE
+556 AFEEMSEQTEEQPE
-570 IAEETAESASTL
+570 IAEETEESASTL
-582 EEEFAQAMAENA
+582 EEEFAQAMAEN
-594 PVSEPVEEAVKE
+594 
-606 FEEITEQAEKQPEIA
+606 IPE
-621 VETAESAST
+621 
-630 LEEEFAQAMAEN
+630 
-642 APVSEPVEEAVK
+642 
-654 EFEEI
+654 
-659 TEQAEEQPEISV
+659 
-671 ETAESANT
+671 
-679 LEEEITQAMAENVP
+679 
-693 VSEPV
+693 SEPV

-711 VAVEISESQAEDM
+711 VAVEIAESQAEDM
-724 LFENIDNIDDDLSD
+724 LFENIDDDLSD

-756 SDLIGEPEAAMSM
+756 SDLIGEPEAARSM

-796 QPVIQTI
+796 QPVIQTV
-803 PEAQTEKPR
+803 PEAQTEKTR

-825 PVQAAEEKHDDNVAE
+825 PVQTAEEKHDDNVAE

-896 TSDTKKYIAQDIAD
+896 TSDAKKYIAQDIAD

-995 VVVDKDTLDF
+995 VVIDKDTLDF

-1069 DGDVNIPVTEDN
+1069 DGDVNIPVTDDN

-1087 EIPYVKQ
+1087 DIPYVKQ
-1094 AIADGFCKCAVRR
+1094 AISEGFCKCAVRR

>member
-1 MKLGKAIAAAVG
+1 MKLGKAIAAAIG

-37 QRSVTVW
+37 QKSVTAW

-49 VQHKEVIRKPVS
+49 VQYKEVIRKPVS
-61 EREQTDILKSRIDKA
+61 EGEQTNILKSRIDKA
-76 TRQYEELAD
+76 TRQYEQLAD

-96 NTENEQKIAPVNFT
+96 NTENEQEIAPVNFT

-127 FDHFNRLEKPIDE
+127 FDHFNRLEKPFDE

-166 VDETKADAATYD
+166 VAPTEAVDETKTDVATDD

-193 EQESEAEQMKL
+193 EQESKAEQMKL
-204 EKGIMTPDPIASA
+204 EKGIMTPDPIANA
-217 VRELADIQPVTDGAN
+217 VRELADIQPVTDDVSN
-232 DVSVERMSVDESI
+232 VSVERMSVDESI

-253 VEEAVK
+253 VEEAAK
-259 ELEEITEQAEEQP
+259 ELEEITEQTEEQP
-272 EIVEETAESSST
+272 EIAGETAESAST

-292 TAENVTV
+292 MAENVPVSEPVEEAVKAFEEMSEQTEEQPEIAEETEESASTLEEELAQAMAENIPESEPV
-299 SEPVEEAVKAF
+299 EEAVKAFEEMSEQAEEQPETAEETAESASTLEEEFAQAKAENVPVSEPVEEAAKELEEITEQTEEQPEIAGETAESASTLEEEFAQAMAENVPESEPVEEAVKAF

-323 AEETAETA
+323 AG
-331 ESTSALEE
+331 
-339 EFAQAMTEN
+339 
-348 APVSEPVEEAVKAF
+348 
-362 EEMSEQAEEQSEIAE
+362 

-386 EEEFAQAMAENI
+386 EEEFAQAMAEN
-398 PVNEPVE
+398 V
-405 ETVKAFEEITE
+405 
-416 QAEEQPE
+416 PE
-423 IAVETAESA
+423 
-432 STLEEEFAQAMTE
+432 
-445 NAPVSEPVEEAVKE
+445 
-459 LEEIAEQ
+459 
-466 AEEQSEIAEETAES
+466 
-480 ASTLEEEFAQAMA
+480 
-493 ENAPVSEPV
+493 SEPV

-511 MSEQAEEQPEIAEET
+511 MSEQAEEQPEIAGET

-538 QAMAENITV
+538 
-547 SEPVEEAVK
+547 
-556 AFEEMSEQAEEQPE
+556 
-570 IAEETAESASTL
+570 
-582 EEEFAQAMAENA
+582 
-594 PVSEPVEEAVKE
+594 
-606 FEEITEQAEKQPEIA
+606 
-621 VETAESAST
+621 
-630 LEEEFAQAMAEN
+630 
-642 APVSEPVEEAVK
+642 
-654 EFEEI
+654 
-659 TEQAEEQPEISV
+659 
-671 ETAESANT
+671 
-679 LEEEITQAMAENVP
+679 QAMAENVP

-705 EEIAEP
+705 EEMSEQTEEQPEIAEETEESASTLEEEFAQAMAENIPESEPVEEAVKAFEEIAEP
-711 VAVEISESQAEDM
+711 VAVEIAESQAEDM
-724 LFENIDNIDDDLSD
+724 LFENIDDDLSD

-756 SDLIGEPEAAMSM
+756 SDLIGEPEAARSM

-796 QPVIQTI
+796 QPVIQTV
-803 PEAQTEKPR
+803 PEAQTEKTR

-825 PVQAAEEKHDDNVAE
+825 PVQTAEEKHDDNVAE

-896 TSDTKKYIAQDIAD
+896 TSDAKKYIAQDIAD

-995 VVVDKDTLDF
+995 VVIDKDTLDF

-1069 DGDVNIPVTEDN
+1069 DGDVNIPVTDDN

-1087 EIPYVKQ
+1087 DIPYVKQ
-1094 AIADGFCKCAVRR
+1094 AISEGFCKCAVRR

>member
-1 MKLGKAIAAAVG
+1 MKLGKAIAAAIG

-37 QRSVTVW
+37 QKSVTAW

-49 VQHKEVIRKPVS
+49 VQYKEVIRKPVS
-61 EREQTDILKSRIDKA
+61 EGEQTNILKSRIDKA
-76 TRQYEELAD
+76 TRQYEQLAD

-96 NTENEQKIAPVNFT
+96 NTENEQEIAPVNFT

-127 FDHFNRLEKPIDE
+127 FDHFNRLEKPFDE

-166 VDETKADAATYD
+166 VAPTEAVDETKTDVATDD

-193 EQESEAEQMKL
+193 EQESKAEQMKL
-204 EKGIMTPDPIASA
+204 EKGIMTPDPIANA
-217 VRELADIQPVTDGAN
+217 VRELADIQPVTDDVSN
-232 DVSVERMSVDESI
+232 VSVERMSVDESI

-253 VEEAVK
+253 VEEAAK
-259 ELEEITEQAEEQP
+259 ELEEITEQTEEQP
-272 EIVEETAESSST
+272 EIVEETAESAST

-292 TAENVTV
+292 KAENV
-299 SEPVEEAVKAF
+299 
-310 EEMSEQAEEQPEI
+310 
-323 AEETAETA
+323 
-331 ESTSALEE
+331 
-339 EFAQAMTEN
+339 
-348 APVSEPVEEAVKAF
+348 PVSEPVEEAVKAF
-362 EEMSEQAEEQSEIAE
+362 EEMSEQ
-377 ETAESASTL
+377 T
-386 EEEFAQAMAENI
+386 
-398 PVNEPVE
+398 
-405 ETVKAFEEITE
+405 
-416 QAEEQPE
+416 
-423 IAVETAESA
+423 
-432 STLEEEFAQAMTE
+432 
-445 NAPVSEPVEEAVKE
+445 
-459 LEEIAEQ
+459 
-466 AEEQSEIAEETAES
+466 
-480 ASTLEEEFAQAMA
+480 
-493 ENAPVSEPV
+493 
-502 EEAVKAFEE
+502 
-511 MSEQAEEQPEIAEET
+511 EEQPEIAEET
-526 AESASTLEEEFA
+526 EESASTLEEELA
-538 QAMAENITV
+538 QAMAENI
-547 SEPVEEAVK
+547 
-556 AFEEMSEQAEEQPE
+556 PE
-570 IAEETAESASTL
+570 
-582 EEEFAQAMAENA
+582 
-594 PVSEPVEEAVKE
+594 
-606 FEEITEQAEKQPEIA
+606 
-621 VETAESAST
+621 
-630 LEEEFAQAMAEN
+630 
-642 APVSEPVEEAVK
+642 
-654 EFEEI
+654 
-659 TEQAEEQPEISV
+659 
-671 ETAESANT
+671 
-679 LEEEITQAMAENVP
+679 
-693 VSEPV
+693 SEPV

-711 VAVEISESQAEDM
+711 VAVEIAESQAEDM
-724 LFENIDNIDDDLSD
+724 LFENIDDDLSD

-756 SDLIGEPEAAMSM
+756 SDLIGEPEAARSM

-796 QPVIQTI
+796 QPVIQTV
-803 PEAQTEKPR
+803 PEAQTEKTR

-825 PVQAAEEKHDDNVAE
+825 PVQTAEEKHDDNVAE

-896 TSDTKKYIAQDIAD
+896 TSDAKKYIAQDIAD

-995 VVVDKDTLDF
+995 VVIDKDTLDF

-1069 DGDVNIPVTEDN
+1069 DGDVNIPVTDDN

-1094 AIADGFCKCAVRR
+1094 AISEGFCKCAVRR

>member
-1 MKLGKAIAAAVG
+1 MKLGKAIAAAIG

-37 QRSVTVW
+37 QKSVTAW

-49 VQHKEVIRKPVS
+49 VQYKEVIRKPVS
-61 EREQTDILKSRIDKA
+61 EGEQTNILKSRIDKA
-76 TRQYEELAD
+76 TRQYEQLAD

-96 NTENEQKIAPVNFT
+96 TTENEQEIAPVNFT

-127 FDHFNRLEKPIDE
+127 FDHFNRLEKPFDE

-166 VDETKADAATYD
+166 VAPTEAVDETKTDVATDD

-193 EQESEAEQMKL
+193 EQESKAEQMKL
-204 EKGIMTPDPIASA
+204 EKGIMTPDPIANA
-217 VRELADIQPVTDGAN
+217 VRELADIQPVTDDVSN
-232 DVSVERMSVDESI
+232 VSVERMSVDESI

-253 VEEAVK
+253 VEEAAK
-259 ELEEITEQAEEQP
+259 ELEEIAEQTEEQP
-272 EIVEETAESSST
+272 EIVEETAESAST
-284 LEEEFAQA
+284 HEEEFAQA
-292 TAENVTV
+292 MAENVPA
-299 SEPVEEAVKAF
+299 SEPVEEAAKEL
-310 EEMSEQAEEQPEI
+310 EEITEQTEEQPEI
-323 AEETAETA
+323 AEETAE
-331 ESTSALEE
+331 
-339 EFAQAMTEN
+339 
-348 APVSEPVEEAVKAF
+348 
-362 EEMSEQAEEQSEIAE
+362 
-377 ETAESASTL
+377 SASTH
-386 EEEFAQAMAENI
+386 EEEFAQAMAEN
-398 PVNEPVE
+398 V
-405 ETVKAFEEITE
+405 
-416 QAEEQPE
+416 
-423 IAVETAESA
+423 
-432 STLEEEFAQAMTE
+432 
-445 NAPVSEPVEEAVKE
+445 
-459 LEEIAEQ
+459 
-466 AEEQSEIAEETAES
+466 
-480 ASTLEEEFAQAMA
+480 
-493 ENAPVSEPV
+493 PVSEPV

-511 MSEQAEEQPEIAEET
+511 MSEQAEEQPETAEET

-538 QAMAENITV
+538 QAMAENVT
-547 SEPVEEAVK
+547 
-556 AFEEMSEQAEEQPE
+556 
-570 IAEETAESASTL
+570 
-582 EEEFAQAMAENA
+582 
-594 PVSEPVEEAVKE
+594 
-606 FEEITEQAEKQPEIA
+606 
-621 VETAESAST
+621 
-630 LEEEFAQAMAEN
+630 
-642 APVSEPVEEAVK
+642 
-654 EFEEI
+654 
-659 TEQAEEQPEISV
+659 
-671 ETAESANT
+671 
-679 LEEEITQAMAENVP
+679 

-711 VAVEISESQAEDM
+711 VAVEIAESQAEDM
-724 LFENIDNIDDDLSD
+724 LFENIDDDLSD
-738 DMASVRTAES
+738 DMASVCTAES

-756 SDLIGEPEAAMSM
+756 SDLIGEPEAARSM
-769 INADAEYDDDLE
+769 INTGTEYDDDLE

-796 QPVIQTI
+796 QPVIQTV
-803 PEAQTEKPR
+803 PEAQTEKTR

-825 PVQAAEEKHDDNVAE
+825 PVQTAEEKHDDNVAE

-896 TSDTKKYIAQDIAD
+896 TSDAKKYIAQDIAD

-995 VVVDKDTLDF
+995 VVIDKDTLDF

-1069 DGDVNIPVTEDN
+1069 DGDVNIPVTDDN

-1087 EIPYVKQ
+1087 DIPYVKQ
-1094 AIADGFCKCAVRR
+1094 AISEGFCKCAVRR

>member
-1 MKLGKAIAAAVG
+1 MKLGKAIAAAIG

-37 QRSVTVW
+37 QKSVTAW

-49 VQHKEVIRKPVS
+49 VQYKEVIRKPVS
-61 EREQTDILKSRIDKA
+61 EGEQTNILKSRIDKA
-76 TRQYEELAD
+76 TRQYEQLAD

-96 NTENEQKIAPVNFT
+96 NTENEQEIAPVNFT

-127 FDHFNRLEKPIDE
+127 FDHFNRLEKPFDE

-155 ITANQTAAAES
+155 ITENQTAVAES
-166 VDETKADAATYD
+166 VAPTEAVDETKTDVATDD

-193 EQESEAEQMKL
+193 EQESKAEQMKL
-204 EKGIMTPDPIASA
+204 EKGIMTPDPIANA
-217 VRELADIQPVTDGAN
+217 VRELADIQPVTDDVSN
-232 DVSVERMSVDESI
+232 VSVERMSVDESI

-253 VEEAVK
+253 VEEAAK
-259 ELEEITEQAEEQP
+259 ELEEITEQTEEQP
-272 EIVEETAESSST
+272 EIV
-284 LEEEFAQA
+284 
-292 TAENVTV
+292 
-299 SEPVEEAVKAF
+299 
-310 EEMSEQAEEQPEI
+310 
-323 AEETAETA
+323 
-331 ESTSALEE
+331 
-339 EFAQAMTEN
+339 
-348 APVSEPVEEAVKAF
+348 
-362 EEMSEQAEEQSEIAE
+362 E

-386 EEEFAQAMAENI
+386 EEEFAQAMAEN
-398 PVNEPVE
+398 V
-405 ETVKAFEEITE
+405 
-416 QAEEQPE
+416 PE
-423 IAVETAESA
+423 
-432 STLEEEFAQAMTE
+432 
-445 NAPVSEPVEEAVKE
+445 
-459 LEEIAEQ
+459 
-466 AEEQSEIAEETAES
+466 
-480 ASTLEEEFAQAMA
+480 
-493 ENAPVSEPV
+493 SEPV

-511 MSEQAEEQPEIAEET
+511 MSGQTEEKPETAEET
-526 AESASTLEEEFA
+526 AESSSTLEEEFA
-538 QAMAENITV
+538 QAKAENI
-547 SEPVEEAVK
+547 
-556 AFEEMSEQAEEQPE
+556 PE
-570 IAEETAESASTL
+570 
-582 EEEFAQAMAENA
+582 
-594 PVSEPVEEAVKE
+594 
-606 FEEITEQAEKQPEIA
+606 
-621 VETAESAST
+621 
-630 LEEEFAQAMAEN
+630 
-642 APVSEPVEEAVK
+642 
-654 EFEEI
+654 
-659 TEQAEEQPEISV
+659 
-671 ETAESANT
+671 
-679 LEEEITQAMAENVP
+679 
-693 VSEPV
+693 SEPV

-711 VAVEISESQAEDM
+711 VAVEIAESQAEDM
-724 LFENIDNIDDDLSD
+724 LFENIDDDLSD

-756 SDLIGEPEAAMSM
+756 SDLIGEPEAARSM

-796 QPVIQTI
+796 QPVIQTV
-803 PEAQTEKPR
+803 PEAQTEKTR

-825 PVQAAEEKHDDNVAE
+825 PVQTAEEKHDDNVAE

-896 TSDTKKYIAQDIAD
+896 TSDAKKYIAQDIAD

-995 VVVDKDTLDF
+995 VVIDKDTLDF

-1069 DGDVNIPVTEDN
+1069 DGDVNIPVTDDN

-1087 EIPYVKQ
+1087 DIPYVKQ
-1094 AIADGFCKCAVRR
+1094 AISEGFCKCAVRR

>member
-1 MKLGKAIAAAVG
+1 MKLGKAIAAAIG

-37 QRSVTVW
+37 QKSVTAW

-49 VQHKEVIRKPVS
+49 VQYKEVIRKPVS
-61 EREQTDILKSRIDKA
+61 EGEQTNILKSRIDKA
-76 TRQYEELAD
+76 TRQYEQLAD

-96 NTENEQKIAPVNFT
+96 NTENEQEIAPVNFT

-127 FDHFNRLEKPIDE
+127 FDHFNRLEKPFDE

-166 VDETKADAATYD
+166 VAPTEAVDETKTDVATDD

-193 EQESEAEQMKL
+193 EQESKAEQMKL
-204 EKGIMTPDPIASA
+204 EKGIMTPDPIANA
-217 VRELADIQPVTDGAN
+217 VRELADIQPVTDDVSN
-232 DVSVERMSVDESI
+232 VSVERMSVDESI

-253 VEEAVK
+253 VEEAAK
-259 ELEEITEQAEEQP
+259 ELEEITEQTEEQP
-272 EIVEETAESSST
+272 EIV
-284 LEEEFAQA
+284 
-292 TAENVTV
+292 
-299 SEPVEEAVKAF
+299 
-310 EEMSEQAEEQPEI
+310 
-323 AEETAETA
+323 
-331 ESTSALEE
+331 
-339 EFAQAMTEN
+339 
-348 APVSEPVEEAVKAF
+348 
-362 EEMSEQAEEQSEIAE
+362 E

-398 PVNEPVE
+398 PE
-405 ETVKAFEEITE
+405 
-416 QAEEQPE
+416 
-423 IAVETAESA
+423 
-432 STLEEEFAQAMTE
+432 
-445 NAPVSEPVEEAVKE
+445 
-459 LEEIAEQ
+459 
-466 AEEQSEIAEETAES
+466 
-480 ASTLEEEFAQAMA
+480 
-493 ENAPVSEPV
+493 
-502 EEAVKAFEE
+502 
-511 MSEQAEEQPEIAEET
+511 
-526 AESASTLEEEFA
+526 
-538 QAMAENITV
+538 
-547 SEPVEEAVK
+547 
-556 AFEEMSEQAEEQPE
+556 
-570 IAEETAESASTL
+570 
-582 EEEFAQAMAENA
+582 
-594 PVSEPVEEAVKE
+594 
-606 FEEITEQAEKQPEIA
+606 
-621 VETAESAST
+621 
-630 LEEEFAQAMAEN
+630 
-642 APVSEPVEEAVK
+642 
-654 EFEEI
+654 
-659 TEQAEEQPEISV
+659 
-671 ETAESANT
+671 
-679 LEEEITQAMAENVP
+679 
-693 VSEPV
+693 SEPV

-711 VAVEISESQAEDM
+711 VAVEIAESQAEDM
-724 LFENIDNIDDDLSD
+724 LFENIDDDLSD

-756 SDLIGEPEAAMSM
+756 SDLIGEPEAARSM

-796 QPVIQTI
+796 QPVIQTV
-803 PEAQTEKPR
+803 PEAQTEKTR

-825 PVQAAEEKHDDNVAE
+825 PVQTAEEKHDDNVAE

-896 TSDTKKYIAQDIAD
+896 TSDAKKYIAQDIAD

-995 VVVDKDTLDF
+995 VVIDKDTLDF

-1069 DGDVNIPVTEDN
+1069 DGDVNIPVTDDN

-1087 EIPYVKQ
+1087 DIPYVKQ
-1094 AIADGFCKCAVRR
+1094 AISEGFCKCAVRR

>member
-19 AAVYAKRRLD
+19 AAVYAKRKLD

-61 EREQTDILKSRIDKA
+61 EGEQTDILKSRIDKA
-76 TRQYEELAD
+76 TWQYEQLAD

-96 NTENEQKIAPVNFT
+96 NTENEQEIAPVNFT

-127 FDHFNRLEKPIDE
+127 FDHFNRLEKPVDE
-140 ESKTVDNADNNIVDT
+140 ENKTVDNADNNIVDT
-155 ITANQTAAAES
+155 ITANHTAVAES
-166 VDETKADAATYD
+166 VDETKADVATDD

-187 VMTMQE
+187 VMTLQE

-217 VRELADIQPVTDGAN
+217 VRELADIQPVTDGVN

-259 ELEEITEQAEEQP
+259 
-272 EIVEETAESSST
+272 
-284 LEEEFAQA
+284 
-292 TAENVTV
+292 
-299 SEPVEEAVKAF
+299 AF
-310 EEMSEQAEEQPEI
+310 EEISEQAEEQPEI
-323 AEETAETA
+323 AEETAE
-331 ESTSALEE
+331 SASKLEE
-339 EFAQAMTEN
+339 EFAQATAEN
-348 APVSEPVEEAVKAF
+348 IPVSEPVEEAVKAF
-362 EEMSEQAEEQSEIAE
+362 EEITEQAEEQPEKAE
-377 ETAESASTL
+377 ETAETASTL

-398 PVNEPVE
+398 
-405 ETVKAFEEITE
+405 
-416 QAEEQPE
+416 
-423 IAVETAESA
+423 
-432 STLEEEFAQAMTE
+432 
-445 NAPVSEPVEEAVKE
+445 
-459 LEEIAEQ
+459 
-466 AEEQSEIAEETAES
+466 
-480 ASTLEEEFAQAMA
+480 
-493 ENAPVSEPV
+493 PVSEPV

-526 AESASTLEEEFA
+526 AESASTLEEEFT
-538 QAMAENITV
+538 QAMAENAPV

-556 AFEEMSEQAEEQPE
+556 AFEEISEQAEEQPE

-582 EEEFAQAMAENA
+582 EEEFTQAMA
-594 PVSEPVEEAVKE
+594 
-606 FEEITEQAEKQPEIA
+606 
-621 VETAESAST
+621 
-630 LEEEFAQAMAEN
+630 
-642 APVSEPVEEAVK
+642 
-654 EFEEI
+654 
-659 TEQAEEQPEISV
+659 
-671 ETAESANT
+671 
-679 LEEEITQAMAENVP
+679 AENVP

-711 VAVEISESQAEDM
+711 VAVEIPESQAEDM

-738 DMASVRTAES
+738 DIASVRTAES

-796 QPVIQTI
+796 QPVIQTV

-896 TSDTKKYIAQDIAD
+896 TSDAKKYIAQDIAD

>member
-1 MKLGKAIAAAVG
+1 MKLGKAIAAAIG

-37 QRSVTVW
+37 QKSVTAW

-49 VQHKEVIRKPVS
+49 VQYKEVIRKPVS
-61 EREQTDILKSRIDKA
+61 EGEQTNILKSRIDKA
-76 TRQYEELAD
+76 TRQYEQLAD

-96 NTENEQKIAPVNFT
+96 NTENEQEIAPVNFT

-127 FDHFNRLEKPIDE
+127 FDHFNRLEKPFDE

-166 VDETKADAATYD
+166 VAPTEAVDETKTDVATDD

-193 EQESEAEQMKL
+193 EQESKAEQMKL
-204 EKGIMTPDPIASA
+204 EKGIMTPDPIANA
-217 VRELADIQPVTDGAN
+217 VRELADIQPVTDDVSN
-232 DVSVERMSVDESI
+232 VSVERMSVDESI

-253 VEEAVK
+253 VEEAAK
-259 ELEEITEQAEEQP
+259 ELEEITEQ
-272 EIVEETAESSST
+272 T
-284 LEEEFAQA
+284 
-292 TAENVTV
+292 
-299 SEPVEEAVKAF
+299 
-310 EEMSEQAEEQPEI
+310 EEQPEI
-323 AEETAETA
+323 AG
-331 ESTSALEE
+331 
-339 EFAQAMTEN
+339 
-348 APVSEPVEEAVKAF
+348 
-362 EEMSEQAEEQSEIAE
+362 

-386 EEEFAQAMAENI
+386 EEEFAQAMAEN
-398 PVNEPVE
+398 V
-405 ETVKAFEEITE
+405 
-416 QAEEQPE
+416 
-423 IAVETAESA
+423 
-432 STLEEEFAQAMTE
+432 
-445 NAPVSEPVEEAVKE
+445 
-459 LEEIAEQ
+459 
-466 AEEQSEIAEETAES
+466 
-480 ASTLEEEFAQAMA
+480 
-493 ENAPVSEPV
+493 PVSEPV

-526 AESASTLEEEFA
+526 EESASTLEEEFA
-538 QAMAENITV
+538 QAMAENI
-547 SEPVEEAVK
+547 
-556 AFEEMSEQAEEQPE
+556 PE
-570 IAEETAESASTL
+570 
-582 EEEFAQAMAENA
+582 
-594 PVSEPVEEAVKE
+594 
-606 FEEITEQAEKQPEIA
+606 
-621 VETAESAST
+621 
-630 LEEEFAQAMAEN
+630 
-642 APVSEPVEEAVK
+642 
-654 EFEEI
+654 
-659 TEQAEEQPEISV
+659 
-671 ETAESANT
+671 
-679 LEEEITQAMAENVP
+679 
-693 VSEPV
+693 SEPV

-711 VAVEISESQAEDM
+711 VAVEIAESQAEDM
-724 LFENIDNIDDDLSD
+724 LFENIDDDLSD

-756 SDLIGEPEAAMSM
+756 SDLIGEPEAARSM

-796 QPVIQTI
+796 QPVIQTV
-803 PEAQTEKPR
+803 PEAQTEKTR

-825 PVQAAEEKHDDNVAE
+825 PVQTAEEKHDDNVAE

-896 TSDTKKYIAQDIAD
+896 TSDAKKYIAQDIAD

-995 VVVDKDTLDF
+995 VVIDKDTLDF

-1069 DGDVNIPVTEDN
+1069 DGDVNIPVTDDN

-1094 AIADGFCKCAVRR
+1094 AISEGFCKCAVRR

>member
-1 MKLGKAIAAAVG
+1 MKLGKAIAAAIG

-37 QRSVTVW
+37 QRSVTAW

-49 VQHKEVIRKPVS
+49 VQYKEVIRKPVS
-61 EREQTDILKSRIDKA
+61 EGEQTNILKSRIDKA
-76 TRQYEELAD
+76 TRQYEQLAD

-96 NTENEQKIAPVNFT
+96 TTENEQEIAPVNFT

-127 FDHFNRLEKPIDE
+127 FDHFNRLEKPFDE

-166 VDETKADAATYD
+166 VAPTEAVDETKTDVATDD

-193 EQESEAEQMKL
+193 EQESKAEQMKL
-204 EKGIMTPDPIASA
+204 EKGIMTPDPIANA
-217 VRELADIQPVTDGAN
+217 VRELADIQPVTDDVSN
-232 DVSVERMSVDESI
+232 VSVERMSVDESI

-253 VEEAVK
+253 VEEAAK
-259 ELEEITEQAEEQP
+259 ELEEIAEQTEEQP
-272 EIVEETAESSST
+272 EIV
-284 LEEEFAQA
+284 
-292 TAENVTV
+292 
-299 SEPVEEAVKAF
+299 
-310 EEMSEQAEEQPEI
+310 
-323 AEETAETA
+323 
-331 ESTSALEE
+331 
-339 EFAQAMTEN
+339 
-348 APVSEPVEEAVKAF
+348 
-362 EEMSEQAEEQSEIAE
+362 E

-386 EEEFAQAMAENI
+386 EEEFAQAMAEN
-398 PVNEPVE
+398 V
-405 ETVKAFEEITE
+405 T
-416 QAEEQPE
+416 
-423 IAVETAESA
+423 
-432 STLEEEFAQAMTE
+432 
-445 NAPVSEPVEEAVKE
+445 
-459 LEEIAEQ
+459 
-466 AEEQSEIAEETAES
+466 
-480 ASTLEEEFAQAMA
+480 
-493 ENAPVSEPV
+493 
-502 EEAVKAFEE
+502 
-511 MSEQAEEQPEIAEET
+511 
-526 AESASTLEEEFA
+526 
-538 QAMAENITV
+538 
-547 SEPVEEAVK
+547 
-556 AFEEMSEQAEEQPE
+556 
-570 IAEETAESASTL
+570 
-582 EEEFAQAMAENA
+582 
-594 PVSEPVEEAVKE
+594 
-606 FEEITEQAEKQPEIA
+606 
-621 VETAESAST
+621 
-630 LEEEFAQAMAEN
+630 
-642 APVSEPVEEAVK
+642 
-654 EFEEI
+654 
-659 TEQAEEQPEISV
+659 
-671 ETAESANT
+671 
-679 LEEEITQAMAENVP
+679 

-711 VAVEISESQAEDM
+711 VAVEIAESQAEDM
-724 LFENIDNIDDDLSD
+724 LFENIDDDLSD

-756 SDLIGEPEAAMSM
+756 SDLIGEPEAARSM
-769 INADAEYDDDLE
+769 INTGTEYDDDLE

-796 QPVIQTI
+796 QPVIQTV
-803 PEAQTEKPR
+803 PEAQTEKTR

-825 PVQAAEEKHDDNVAE
+825 PVQTAEEKHDDNVAE

-896 TSDTKKYIAQDIAD
+896 TSDAKKYIAQDIAD

-995 VVVDKDTLDF
+995 VVIDKDTLDF

-1069 DGDVNIPVTEDN
+1069 DGDVNIPVTDDN

-1087 EIPYVKQ
+1087 DIPYVKQ

>member
-49 VQHKEVIRKPVS
+49 VQYKEVIRKPVS
-61 EREQTDILKSRIDKA
+61 DDEQTDILKSRINKA
-76 TRQYEELAD
+76 ARQYEQLAD
-85 RNNDTESEPAD
+85 RNNDTESGPAD
-96 NTENEQKIAPVNFT
+96 NTENEQEIAPVKFT

-127 FDHFNRLEKPIDE
+127 FDHFNRLEKPFDE

-155 ITANQTAAAES
+155 VTANQTAAAES
-166 VDETKADAATYD
+166 VAPTEAVDETKTDVATDD

-217 VRELADIQPVTDGAN
+217 VRELADIQPVTDDVSN
-232 DVSVERMSVDESI
+232 VSVERMSVDESI

-259 ELEEITEQAEEQP
+259 
-272 EIVEETAESSST
+272 
-284 LEEEFAQA
+284 
-292 TAENVTV
+292 
-299 SEPVEEAVKAF
+299 AF
-310 EEMSEQAEEQPEI
+310 EEMSGQ
-323 AEETAETA
+323 T
-331 ESTSALEE
+331 
-339 EFAQAMTEN
+339 
-348 APVSEPVEEAVKAF
+348 
-362 EEMSEQAEEQSEIAE
+362 
-377 ETAESASTL
+377 
-386 EEEFAQAMAENI
+386 
-398 PVNEPVE
+398 
-405 ETVKAFEEITE
+405 
-416 QAEEQPE
+416 EEQPE

-432 STLEEEFAQAMTE
+432 STH
-445 NAPVSEPVEEAVKE
+445 
-459 LEEIAEQ
+459 
-466 AEEQSEIAEETAES
+466 
-480 ASTLEEEFAQAMA
+480 
-493 ENAPVSEPV
+493 
-502 EEAVKAFEE
+502 
-511 MSEQAEEQPEIAEET
+511 
-526 AESASTLEEEFA
+526 EEEFA
-538 QAMAENITV
+538 QAMAENI
-547 SEPVEEAVK
+547 
-556 AFEEMSEQAEEQPE
+556 
-570 IAEETAESASTL
+570 
-582 EEEFAQAMAENA
+582 
-594 PVSEPVEEAVKE
+594 
-606 FEEITEQAEKQPEIA
+606 
-621 VETAESAST
+621 
-630 LEEEFAQAMAEN
+630 
-642 APVSEPVEEAVK
+642 
-654 EFEEI
+654 
-659 TEQAEEQPEISV
+659 
-671 ETAESANT
+671 
-679 LEEEITQAMAENVP
+679 P

-756 SDLIGEPEAAMSM
+756 SDLIGEPEAARSM

-796 QPVIQTI
+796 QPAIQTV

-825 PVQAAEEKHDDNVAE
+825 PVQTAEEKHDDNVAE

-887 IEEENEKKK
+887 IEEESEKKK
-896 TSDTKKYIAQDIAD
+896 TSDAKKYIAQDIAD

-995 VVVDKDTLDF
+995 VVIDKDTLDF

-1069 DGDVNIPVTEDN
+1069 DGDVNIPVTDDN

-1087 EIPYVKQ
+1087 DIPYVKQ
-1094 AIADGFCKCAVRR
+1094 AISEGFCKCAVRR

>member
-1 MKLGKAIAAAVG
+1 MKLGKAIAAAIG

-37 QRSVTVW
+37 QKSVTAW

-49 VQHKEVIRKPVS
+49 VQYKEVIRKPVS
-61 EREQTDILKSRIDKA
+61 EGEQTNILKSRIDKA
-76 TRQYEELAD
+76 TRQYEQLAD

-96 NTENEQKIAPVNFT
+96 NTENEQEIAPVNFT

-127 FDHFNRLEKPIDE
+127 FDHFNRLEKPFDE

-166 VDETKADAATYD
+166 VAPTEAVDETKTDVATDD

-193 EQESEAEQMKL
+193 EQESKAEQMKL
-204 EKGIMTPDPIASA
+204 EKGIMTPDPIANA
-217 VRELADIQPVTDGAN
+217 VRELADIQPVTDDVSN
-232 DVSVERMSVDESI
+232 VSVERMSVDESI

-253 VEEAVK
+253 VEEAAK
-259 ELEEITEQAEEQP
+259 ELEEITEQTEEQP
-272 EIVEETAESSST
+272 EIAEETEESAST

-292 TAENVTV
+292 MAENIPESEPVEEAVKAFEKMSEQTEEQPETAEETAESASTLEEEFAQAKAENVPE

-310 EEMSEQAEEQPEI
+310 EEMSEQTEEQP
-323 AEETAETA
+323 
-331 ESTSALEE
+331 
-339 EFAQAMTEN
+339 
-348 APVSEPVEEAVKAF
+348 
-362 EEMSEQAEEQSEIAE
+362 EIAE

-398 PVNEPVE
+398 PE
-405 ETVKAFEEITE
+405 
-416 QAEEQPE
+416 
-423 IAVETAESA
+423 
-432 STLEEEFAQAMTE
+432 
-445 NAPVSEPVEEAVKE
+445 SEPVEEAVKAF
-459 LEEIAEQ
+459 EEMSEQ
-466 AEEQSEIAEETAES
+466 TEEQPEIAEETAES

-493 ENAPVSEPV
+493 ENVPVSEPV

-526 AESASTLEEEFA
+526 EESASTLEEEFA
-538 QAMAENITV
+538 
-547 SEPVEEAVK
+547 
-556 AFEEMSEQAEEQPE
+556 
-570 IAEETAESASTL
+570 
-582 EEEFAQAMAENA
+582 
-594 PVSEPVEEAVKE
+594 
-606 FEEITEQAEKQPEIA
+606 
-621 VETAESAST
+621 
-630 LEEEFAQAMAEN
+630 
-642 APVSEPVEEAVK
+642 
-654 EFEEI
+654 
-659 TEQAEEQPEISV
+659 
-671 ETAESANT
+671 
-679 LEEEITQAMAENVP
+679 QAMAENVP

-711 VAVEISESQAEDM
+711 VAVEIAESQAEDM
-724 LFENIDNIDDDLSD
+724 LFENIDDDLSD
-738 DMASVRTAES
+738 DIASVRTAES

-756 SDLIGEPEAAMSM
+756 SDLIGEPEAARSM

-796 QPVIQTI
+796 QPVIQTV
-803 PEAQTEKPR
+803 PEAQTEKTR

-825 PVQAAEEKHDDNVAE
+825 PVQTAEEKHDDNVAE

-896 TSDTKKYIAQDIAD
+896 TSDAKKYIAQDIAD

-995 VVVDKDTLDF
+995 VVIDKDTLDF

-1069 DGDVNIPVTEDN
+1069 DGDVNIPVTDDN

-1087 EIPYVKQ
+1087 DIPYVKQ
-1094 AIADGFCKCAVRR
+1094 AISEGFCKCAVRR

>member
-1 MKLGKAIAAAVG
+1 MKLGKAIAAAIG

-37 QRSVTVW
+37 QKSVTAW

-49 VQHKEVIRKPVS
+49 VQYKEVIRKPVS
-61 EREQTDILKSRIDKA
+61 EGEQTNILKSRIDKA
-76 TRQYEELAD
+76 TRQYEQLAD

-96 NTENEQKIAPVNFT
+96 TTENEQEIAPVNFT

-127 FDHFNRLEKPIDE
+127 FDHFNRLEKPFDE

-166 VDETKADAATYD
+166 VAPTEAVDETKTDVATDD

-193 EQESEAEQMKL
+193 EQESKAEQMKL
-204 EKGIMTPDPIASA
+204 EKGIMTPDPIANA
-217 VRELADIQPVTDGAN
+217 VRELADIQPVTDDVSN
-232 DVSVERMSVDESI
+232 VSVERMSVDESI

-253 VEEAVK
+253 VEEAAK
-259 ELEEITEQAEEQP
+259 ELEEIAEQTEEQP
-272 EIVEETAESSST
+272 EIAEETAESAST
-284 LEEEFAQA
+284 LEEKFAQA
-292 TAENVTV
+292 MAENIPE

-310 EEMSEQAEEQPEI
+310 EEMSEQTEEQPE
-323 AEETAETA
+323 TAG
-331 ESTSALEE
+331 
-339 EFAQAMTEN
+339 
-348 APVSEPVEEAVKAF
+348 
-362 EEMSEQAEEQSEIAE
+362 

-398 PVNEPVE
+398 PE
-405 ETVKAFEEITE
+405 
-416 QAEEQPE
+416 
-423 IAVETAESA
+423 
-432 STLEEEFAQAMTE
+432 
-445 NAPVSEPVEEAVKE
+445 
-459 LEEIAEQ
+459 
-466 AEEQSEIAEETAES
+466 
-480 ASTLEEEFAQAMA
+480 
-493 ENAPVSEPV
+493 SEPV

-511 MSEQAEEQPEIAEET
+511 MSEQGEEQPEIAEET
-526 AESASTLEEEFA
+526 AESASTHEEEFA
-538 QAMAENITV
+538 
-547 SEPVEEAVK
+547 
-556 AFEEMSEQAEEQPE
+556 
-570 IAEETAESASTL
+570 
-582 EEEFAQAMAENA
+582 
-594 PVSEPVEEAVKE
+594 
-606 FEEITEQAEKQPEIA
+606 
-621 VETAESAST
+621 
-630 LEEEFAQAMAEN
+630 
-642 APVSEPVEEAVK
+642 
-654 EFEEI
+654 
-659 TEQAEEQPEISV
+659 
-671 ETAESANT
+671 
-679 LEEEITQAMAENVP
+679 QAMAENVP

-711 VAVEISESQAEDM
+711 VAVEIAESQAEDM
-724 LFENIDNIDDDLSD
+724 LFENIDDDLSD

-756 SDLIGEPEAAMSM
+756 SDLIGEPEAARSM

-796 QPVIQTI
+796 QPVIQPV
-803 PEAQTEKPR
+803 PEAQTEKTR

-825 PVQAAEEKHDDNVAE
+825 PVQTAEEKHDDNVAE

-896 TSDTKKYIAQDIAD
+896 TSDAKKYIAQDIAD

-995 VVVDKDTLDF
+995 VVIDKDTLDF

>member
-37 QRSVTVW
+37 QKSVTAW

-49 VQHKEVIRKPVS
+49 VQYKEVIRKPVS
-61 EREQTDILKSRIDKA
+61 EGEQTNILKSRIDKA
-76 TRQYEELAD
+76 TRQYEQLAD

-96 NTENEQKIAPVNFT
+96 NTENEQEIAPVNFT

-127 FDHFNRLEKPIDE
+127 FDHFNRLEKPFDE

-155 ITANQTAAAES
+155 ITANQTTAAES
-166 VDETKADAATYD
+166 VAPTEAVDETKTDVATDD

-193 EQESEAEQMKL
+193 EQESKAEQMKL
-204 EKGIMTPDPIASA
+204 EKGIMTPDPIANA
-217 VRELADIQPVTDGAN
+217 VRELADIQPVTDDVSN
-232 DVSVERMSVDESI
+232 VSVERMSVDESI

-253 VEEAVK
+253 VEEAAK
-259 ELEEITEQAEEQP
+259 ELEEITEQ
-272 EIVEETAESSST
+272 T
-284 LEEEFAQA
+284 
-292 TAENVTV
+292 
-299 SEPVEEAVKAF
+299 
-310 EEMSEQAEEQPEI
+310 EEQPEI
-323 AEETAETA
+323 AEETE
-331 ESTSALEE
+331 
-339 EFAQAMTEN
+339 
-348 APVSEPVEEAVKAF
+348 
-362 EEMSEQAEEQSEIAE
+362 
-377 ETAESASTL
+377 ESASTL
-386 EEEFAQAMAENI
+386 EEEFAQAMAEN
-398 PVNEPVE
+398 V
-405 ETVKAFEEITE
+405 
-416 QAEEQPE
+416 PE
-423 IAVETAESA
+423 
-432 STLEEEFAQAMTE
+432 
-445 NAPVSEPVEEAVKE
+445 
-459 LEEIAEQ
+459 
-466 AEEQSEIAEETAES
+466 
-480 ASTLEEEFAQAMA
+480 
-493 ENAPVSEPV
+493 SEPV

-538 QAMAENITV
+538 QAMAENI
-547 SEPVEEAVK
+547 
-556 AFEEMSEQAEEQPE
+556 PE
-570 IAEETAESASTL
+570 
-582 EEEFAQAMAENA
+582 
-594 PVSEPVEEAVKE
+594 
-606 FEEITEQAEKQPEIA
+606 
-621 VETAESAST
+621 
-630 LEEEFAQAMAEN
+630 
-642 APVSEPVEEAVK
+642 
-654 EFEEI
+654 
-659 TEQAEEQPEISV
+659 
-671 ETAESANT
+671 
-679 LEEEITQAMAENVP
+679 
-693 VSEPV
+693 SEPV

-711 VAVEISESQAEDM
+711 VAVEIAESQAEDM
-724 LFENIDNIDDDLSD
+724 LFENIDDDLSD

-756 SDLIGEPEAAMSM
+756 SDLIGEPEAARSM

-796 QPVIQTI
+796 QPVMQTV
-803 PEAQTEKPR
+803 PEAQTEKTR

-825 PVQAAEEKHDDNVAE
+825 PVQTAEEKHDDNVAE

-896 TSDTKKYIAQDIAD
+896 TSDAKKCIAQDIAD

-995 VVVDKDTLDF
+995 VVIDKDTLDF

-1094 AIADGFCKCAVRR
+1094 AITDGFCKCAVRR

>member
-19 AAVYAKRRLD
+19 AAVYAKRKLD

-76 TRQYEELAD
+76 TRQYEQLAD

-96 NTENEQKIAPVNFT
+96 NTENEQEIAPVNFT

-127 FDHFNRLEKPIDE
+127 FDHFNRLEKPVDE
-140 ESKTVDNADNNIVDT
+140 ENKTVDNADNNIVDT

-166 VDETKADAATYD
+166 VDETKADVATDD

-259 ELEEITEQAEEQP
+259 ELEEITEQTEEQP
-272 EIVEETAESSST
+272 EIVEETAESAST
-284 LEEEFAQA
+284 LEEEFTQA
-292 TAENVTV
+292 MAENIPV
-299 SEPVEEAVKAF
+299 SEPVEEAVKEF
-310 EEMSEQAEEQPEI
+310 EEITEQAEEQPEI
-323 AEETAETA
+323 AEETAESA
-331 ESTSALEE
+331 SALEE
-339 EFAQAMTEN
+339 EFAQ
-348 APVSEPVEEAVKAF
+348 V
-362 EEMSEQAEEQSEIAE
+362 
-377 ETAESASTL
+377 
-386 EEEFAQAMAENI
+386 MAEN
-398 PVNEPVE
+398 V
-405 ETVKAFEEITE
+405 
-416 QAEEQPE
+416 
-423 IAVETAESA
+423 
-432 STLEEEFAQAMTE
+432 
-445 NAPVSEPVEEAVKE
+445 PVSEPVEEAVKE
-459 LEEIAEQ
+459 LEEI
-466 AEEQSEIAEETAES
+466 T
-480 ASTLEEEFAQAMA
+480 
-493 ENAPVSEPV
+493 
-502 EEAVKAFEE
+502 
-511 MSEQAEEQPEIAEET
+511 EQAEEQPEIAEET

-538 QAMAENITV
+538 QAKAENAPV

-556 AFEEMSEQAEEQPE
+556 ELEEITDQAEVQPE

-582 EEEFAQAMAENA
+582 EEEFAKAMAEN
-594 PVSEPVEEAVKE
+594 
-606 FEEITEQAEKQPEIA
+606 T
-621 VETAESAST
+621 
-630 LEEEFAQAMAEN
+630 
-642 APVSEPVEEAVK
+642 
-654 EFEEI
+654 
-659 TEQAEEQPEISV
+659 
-671 ETAESANT
+671 
-679 LEEEITQAMAENVP
+679 P

-711 VAVEISESQAEDM
+711 VAVEIPESQAEDM
-724 LFENIDNIDDDLSD
+724 LFENINNIDDDLSD

-796 QPVIQTI
+796 QPVIQTV

-1120 IAEGE
+1120 VAEGE

>member
-1 MKLGKAIAAAVG
+1 M
-13 TAAAVG
+13 
-19 AAVYAKRRLD
+19 
-29 ETQTPLKK
+29 
-37 QRSVTVW
+37 
-44 KSGGK
+44 
-49 VQHKEVIRKPVS
+49 
-61 EREQTDILKSRIDKA
+61 
-76 TRQYEELAD
+76 
-85 RNNDTESEPAD
+85 
-96 NTENEQKIAPVNFT
+96 
-110 FVQSEE
+110 
-116 DGNTGV
+116 
-122 SFDRV
+122 
-127 FDHFNRLEKPIDE
+127 
-140 ESKTVDNADNNIVDT
+140 
-155 ITANQTAAAES
+155 
-166 VDETKADAATYD
+166 
-178 EYEAAAISA
+178 
-187 VMTMQE
+187 
-193 EQESEAEQMKL
+193 
-204 EKGIMTPDPIASA
+204 
-217 VRELADIQPVTDGAN
+217 
-232 DVSVERMSVDESI
+232 
-245 FDLSASEP
+245 
-253 VEEAVK
+253 
-259 ELEEITEQAEEQP
+259 
-272 EIVEETAESSST
+272 
-284 LEEEFAQA
+284 
-292 TAENVTV
+292 AENV
-299 SEPVEEAVKAF
+299 
-310 EEMSEQAEEQPEI
+310 PE
-323 AEETAETA
+323 
-331 ESTSALEE
+331 
-339 EFAQAMTEN
+339 
-348 APVSEPVEEAVKAF
+348 
-362 EEMSEQAEEQSEIAE
+362 
-377 ETAESASTL
+377 
-386 EEEFAQAMAENI
+386 
-398 PVNEPVE
+398 
-405 ETVKAFEEITE
+405 
-416 QAEEQPE
+416 
-423 IAVETAESA
+423 
-432 STLEEEFAQAMTE
+432 
-445 NAPVSEPVEEAVKE
+445 
-459 LEEIAEQ
+459 
-466 AEEQSEIAEETAES
+466 
-480 ASTLEEEFAQAMA
+480 
-493 ENAPVSEPV
+493 SEPV

-538 QAMAENITV
+538 QAMAENVT
-547 SEPVEEAVK
+547 
-556 AFEEMSEQAEEQPE
+556 
-570 IAEETAESASTL
+570 
-582 EEEFAQAMAENA
+582 
-594 PVSEPVEEAVKE
+594 
-606 FEEITEQAEKQPEIA
+606 
-621 VETAESAST
+621 
-630 LEEEFAQAMAEN
+630 
-642 APVSEPVEEAVK
+642 
-654 EFEEI
+654 
-659 TEQAEEQPEISV
+659 
-671 ETAESANT
+671 
-679 LEEEITQAMAENVP
+679 

-711 VAVEISESQAEDM
+711 VAVEIAESQAEDM
-724 LFENIDNIDDDLSD
+724 LFENIDDDLSD
-738 DMASVRTAES
+738 DMASVCTAES

-756 SDLIGEPEAAMSM
+756 SDLIGEPEAARSM
-769 INADAEYDDDLE
+769 INTGTEYDDDLE

-796 QPVIQTI
+796 QPVIQTV
-803 PEAQTEKPR
+803 PEAQTEKTR

-825 PVQAAEEKHDDNVAE
+825 PVQTAEEKHDDNVAE

-896 TSDTKKYIAQDIAD
+896 TSDAKKYIAQDIAD

-995 VVVDKDTLDF
+995 VVIDKDTLDF

-1069 DGDVNIPVTEDN
+1069 DGDVNIPVTDDN

-1087 EIPYVKQ
+1087 DIPYVKQ
-1094 AIADGFCKCAVRR
+1094 AISEGFCKCAVRR

>member
-44 KSGGK
+44 KSGGN

-76 TRQYEELAD
+76 TRQYEQLAD

-96 NTENEQKIAPVNFT
+96 NTENEQEIAPVNFT

-140 ESKTVDNADNNIVDT
+140 ESKTVDNADNIVDT
-155 ITANQTAAAES
+155 ITENQTAAAES
-166 VDETKADAATYD
+166 VDETKADAATD
-178 EYEAAAISA
+178 GEYEAAAISA

-259 ELEEITEQAEEQP
+259 
-272 EIVEETAESSST
+272 
-284 LEEEFAQA
+284 
-292 TAENVTV
+292 
-299 SEPVEEAVKAF
+299 AF
-310 EEMSEQAEEQPEI
+310 EEMSEQAEEQP
-323 AEETAETA
+323 
-331 ESTSALEE
+331 
-339 EFAQAMTEN
+339 
-348 APVSEPVEEAVKAF
+348 
-362 EEMSEQAEEQSEIAE
+362 EIAE

-386 EEEFAQAMAENI
+386 EEEFAQAMAEN
-398 PVNEPVE
+398 V
-405 ETVKAFEEITE
+405 
-416 QAEEQPE
+416 
-423 IAVETAESA
+423 
-432 STLEEEFAQAMTE
+432 
-445 NAPVSEPVEEAVKE
+445 
-459 LEEIAEQ
+459 
-466 AEEQSEIAEETAES
+466 
-480 ASTLEEEFAQAMA
+480 
-493 ENAPVSEPV
+493 PVSEPV

-538 QAMAENITV
+538 QAMAENIPV
-547 SEPVEEAVK
+547 NEPVEEAVK
-556 AFEEMSEQAEEQPE
+556 AFDEITEQAEEQPE

-582 EEEFAQAMAENA
+582 EEEF
-594 PVSEPVEEAVKE
+594 
-606 FEEITEQAEKQPEIA
+606 
-621 VETAESAST
+621 
-630 LEEEFAQAMAEN
+630 
-642 APVSEPVEEAVK
+642 
-654 EFEEI
+654 
-659 TEQAEEQPEISV
+659 
-671 ETAESANT
+671 
-679 LEEEITQAMAENVP
+679 TQAMAENIP

-711 VAVEISESQAEDM
+711 VAVEIAESQAEDM

-1120 IAEGE
+1120 VAEGE